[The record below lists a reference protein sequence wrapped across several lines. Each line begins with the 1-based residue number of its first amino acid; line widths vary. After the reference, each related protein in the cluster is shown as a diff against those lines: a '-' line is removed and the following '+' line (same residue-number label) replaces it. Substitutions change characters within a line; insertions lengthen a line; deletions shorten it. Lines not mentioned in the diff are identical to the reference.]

1 MKKFLSLVLALVMT
15 MSLVTV
21 SAGAKDFTDN
31 SKINYKEA
39 VDVMSAVKVIDGY
52 AEGDFRPSATLTRGA
67 AAKIICNLILGP
79 TTASALVADAAPY
92 KDVPTN
98 HTFAGYIAYCQ
109 KEKIISGYADGT
121 FRPAA
126 SLTGY
131 AFMKML
137 LGALGYDAEVEQY
150 TGANWS
156 INVAKRAM
164 NIGLKD
170 GLIGDFN
177 GVKAVTREE
186 ACLYAFNTLQ
196 ATMVEYSAKT
206 SVSTNGTTVVIAG
219 SEAKDVVN
227 TGKTDSNIDK
237 DGKMQFAEKYFEDL
251 KLDKTS
257 DDFGRPANK
266 WNVKKEEVGTYANT
280 PDATFTKKVTK
291 ADVYNAIGKTV
302 YDDLKDGDATL
313 TTYFDGDGTKVK
325 AADVDSTWA
334 NKNDTGKVNSTGNG
348 DLTEIYVDDDNNVTI
363 VTIRTYVFQAA
374 TDYDAKKESVN
385 LTQDGSKA
393 DNLTNAAKTIVL
405 NDRTVEAEDY
415 AVVKD
420 LKADD
425 YVLVTAVKNG
435 SGYDVKSV
443 EKAEVKAVE
452 VSGYK
457 LNDSVDAASTT
468 YKYNA
473 NADSIKGTS
482 YNVGKQATL
491 VLDKY
496 GYIIAVEES
505 VVLSDYVYIEKFG
518 STSSLN
524 AKALANA
531 IFADGTDAEITVKEV
546 LGVKNKTTIANY
558 GTSMAGWYTYS
569 KNTANEYTLYRIESK
584 YDQKA
589 DSFSGITEV
598 SVNGKVNPI
607 MGTKLN
613 GVLANDDTVI
623 LVSDKDDD
631 ITVYTGVKNFP
642 GVKLTSASSK
652 ATVSAVVKTSN
663 GYASLVYIDVDGS
676 ATITGDKN
684 SNLVY
689 VVEYD
694 GKYVTKDNETFYKY
708 TVLDGEDEV
717 KIEADNQIQN
727 ITGSVYGVANYLT
740 KSGDRY
746 TDFQLVKQDK
756 DVVVYGTGT
765 KASDPIKQSA
775 GTLVLAAGNNSTG
788 KFVVASDAKITLVTT
803 KGAAVLNK
811 DADAD
816 YEVSA
821 NMTAKELVDALA
833 TADTY
838 TYTYAGKTTDSD
850 NEVLKELYVTVTA
863 ATTSNSGNGSNSAKG
878 EGSAT
883 INYTVA
889 SNGTLR
895 YTINYTAPEY
905 AADGAHATVKV
916 DVLANGKYFDT
927 LTIAKDL
934 KNGEFT
940 YTGKDSGY
948 PDDEELTFEIF
959 SEEFDE
965 VVVNYVDAAGKAL
978 TVGGDKTAKFGSLK
992 VDLTSNDGTFKVT
1005 KVDGASVSES
1015 LPTADITAGTGTSL
1029 TVTAIDGTKAV
1040 TVTID
1045 TTGLTTKTYTVA
1057 TISSAKALSALY
1069 KTGTTTLY
1077 TGDGA
1082 AITVTV
1088 AASKDSGIKSGEKV
1102 GIEVTASAVAKTS
1115 DPMKVTLNI
1124 GGTEFVLNCVNNAT
1138 AVKASS
1144 TITVTGD
1151 VAEPT
1156 VTKVEKLA
1164 TPTVTSITAVDALD
1178 NGYLDKATGAVDS
1191 IVVTFSEKVKAAP
1204 AISGTTLAFEA
1215 GVLAADGM
1223 SATYA
1228 VTTGL
1233 ANATATDTVT
1243 IAAEAIEAS
1252 SGCFNPTAVSYS
1264 VKGLTFTAQ

>member
-21 SAGAKDFTDN
+21 SAGAKDFTD
-31 SKINYKEA
+31 STKIQYKEA

-443 EKAEVKAVE
+443 EKAEVKTVE

-569 KNTANEYTLYRIESK
+569 KNTANEYTLYAIESK
-584 YDQKA
+584 YNQKA
-589 DSFSGITEV
+589 DSFSGKDTVV
-598 SVNGKVNPI
+598 SENGKVNPI
-607 MGTKLN
+607 KGTLN

-756 DVVVYGTGT
+756 DVVVYGTGS
-765 KASDPIKQSA
+765 SDIKQSA
-775 GTLVLAAGNNSTG
+775 GTLVLGAD

-833 TADTY
+833 TANTY

-863 ATTSNSGNGSNSAKG
+863 ATASNGNNNQNTNTEAGT
-878 EGSAT
+878 AT
-883 INYTVA
+883 VDYTVA

-895 YTINYTAPEY
+895 YKLNYTAPSY
-905 AADGAHATVKV
+905 VADNATVKFDL
-916 DVLANGKYFDT
+916 DVYASGKFYDTISYQNGKK
-927 LTIAKDL
+927 LSA
-934 KNGEFT
+934 GEFT
-940 YTGKDSGY
+940 VTDRAFGY
-948 PDDEELTFEIF
+948 PDDEELTFEMSNISF
-959 SEEFDE
+959 SAVKVEYKGTGAKVTGQD
-965 VVVNYVDAAGKAL
+965 KTL
-978 TVGGDKTAKFGSLK
+978 TVGTDTLDFTLDTTA
-992 VDLTSNDGTFKVT
+992 TSGTVNY
-1005 KVDGASVSES
+1005 
-1015 LPTADITAGTGTSL
+1015 
-1029 TVTAIDGTKAV
+1029 TVTQGKNTLKTGSIDLATSKAV
-1040 TVTID
+1040 YASGLTITDDAAVVVTIEGMD
-1045 TTGLTTKTYTVA
+1045 KLAEMY
-1057 TISSAKALSALY
+1057 
-1069 KTGTTTLY
+1069 
-1077 TGDGA
+1077 
-1082 AITVTV
+1082 
-1088 AASKDSGIKSGEKV
+1088 
-1102 GIEVTASAVAKTS
+1102 
-1115 DPMKVTLNI
+1115 KVTLPTVTGYTFSTI
-1124 GGTEFVLNCVNNAT
+1124 PAAAATTGVAAGTEVYVYVTADSAPAAYGVEVAVAGYDTVVLTDTTKAQVAKITMSKDVTLTAT
-1138 AVKASS
+1138 ATAIAALAQDGTATASTDGK
-1144 TITVTGD
+1144 TITVKFNRDIADGATFTTDGDAVITGVTVSGKTATITLNNALATGKKITIGTVKDAVYAANTASGD
-1151 VAEPT
+1151 VY
-1156 VTKVEKLA
+1156 
-1164 TPTVTSITAVDALD
+1164 TA
-1178 NGYLDKATGAVDS
+1178 
-1191 IVVTFSEKVKAAP
+1191 
-1204 AISGTTLAFEA
+1204 
-1215 GVLAADGM
+1215 
-1223 SATYA
+1223 
-1228 VTTGL
+1228 
-1233 ANATATDTVT
+1233 
-1243 IAAEAIEAS
+1243 
-1252 SGCFNPTAVSYS
+1252 
-1264 VKGLTFTAQ
+1264 

>member
-39 VDVMSAVKVIDGY
+39 VDVMSAAKVIDGY

-109 KEKIISGYADGT
+109 KEGIISGYADGT
-121 FRPAA
+121 FKPAN

-334 NKNDTGKVNSTGNG
+334 NKNDTGKVNTTGNG

-443 EKAEVKAVE
+443 EKAEVKTVE

-569 KNTANEYTLYRIESK
+569 KNTANEYTLYAIESK
-584 YDQKA
+584 YNQKA
-589 DSFSGITEV
+589 DSFSGKDTVV
-598 SVNGKVNPI
+598 SENGKVNPI
-607 MGTKLN
+607 KGTLN

-756 DVVVYGTGT
+756 DVVVYGTGS
-765 KASDPIKQSA
+765 SDIKQSA
-775 GTLVLAAGNNSTG
+775 GTLALGAD

-811 DADAD
+811 DADAA

-863 ATTSNSGNGSNSAKG
+863 ATASNGNNNQNTNTEAGT
-878 EGSAT
+878 AT
-883 INYTVA
+883 VDYTVA

-895 YTINYTAPEY
+895 YKLNYTAPSY
-905 AADGAHATVKV
+905 VADNATVKFDL
-916 DVLANGKYFDT
+916 DVYASGKFYDTISYQNGKK
-927 LTIAKDL
+927 LSA
-934 KNGEFT
+934 GEFT
-940 YTGKDSGY
+940 VTDRAFGY
-948 PDDEELTFEIF
+948 PDDEELTFEMSNISF
-959 SEEFDE
+959 SAVKVEYKGTGAKVTGQD
-965 VVVNYVDAAGKAL
+965 KTL
-978 TVGGDKTAKFGSLK
+978 TVGTDTLDFTLDTTATSGTVNYTVTQGKNTLKTGSINLSSNSK
-992 VDLTSNDGTFKVT
+992 TVSNSLTITDDAAVVVTITGMDALTEQYKVT
-1005 KVDGASVSES
+1005 V
-1015 LPTADITAGTGTSL
+1015 
-1029 TVTAIDGTKAV
+1029 
-1040 TVTID
+1040 
-1045 TTGLTTKTYTVA
+1045 
-1057 TISSAKALSALY
+1057 
-1069 KTGTTTLY
+1069 
-1077 TGDGA
+1077 
-1082 AITVTV
+1082 
-1088 AASKDSGIKSGEKV
+1088 
-1102 GIEVTASAVAKTS
+1102 
-1115 DPMKVTLNI
+1115 
-1124 GGTEFVLNCVNNAT
+1124 
-1138 AVKASS
+1138 
-1144 TITVTGD
+1144 
-1151 VAEPT
+1151 PT
-1156 VTKVEKLA
+1156 VTDFTFTTV
-1164 TPTVTSITAVDALD
+1164 PTAASNTGVAKGTEVYVYVNASTAVDAGVYGKEIAVA
-1178 NGYLDKATGAVDS
+1178 GYNTVLLTNADSTTEKKEVAKITVDKD
-1191 IVVTFSEKVKAAP
+1191 VTL
-1204 AISGTTLAFEA
+1204 T
-1215 GVLAADGM
+1215 
-1223 SATYA
+1223 
-1228 VTTGL
+1228 
-1233 ANATATDTVT
+1233 ATATEIAKLAQDGAASASTDGKTITVKFNRDIADGATFTTDGDAVITGVTVSGKTAT
-1243 IAAEAIEAS
+1243 ITLNNALAS
-1252 SGCFNPTAVSYS
+1252 GKKITITS
-1264 VKGLTFTAQ
+1264 VKDAVYAANELTTGDAYTA

>member
-109 KEKIISGYADGT
+109 KEGIISGYADGT

-443 EKAEVKAVE
+443 EKAEVKTVE

-569 KNTANEYTLYRIESK
+569 KNTANEYTLYAIESK
-584 YDQKA
+584 YNQKA
-589 DSFSGITEV
+589 DSFSGKDTVV
-598 SVNGKVNPI
+598 SENGKVNPI
-607 MGTKLN
+607 KGTLN

-756 DVVVYGTGT
+756 DVVVYGTGS
-765 KASDPIKQSA
+765 SDIKQSA
-775 GTLVLAAGNNSTG
+775 GTLVLGAD

-811 DADAD
+811 DADAA

-833 TADTY
+833 TANTY

-863 ATTSNSGNGSNSAKG
+863 ATASNGNNNQNTNTEAGT
-878 EGSAT
+878 AT
-883 INYTVA
+883 VDYTVA

-895 YTINYTAPEY
+895 YKLNYTAPSY
-905 AADGAHATVKV
+905 VADNATVKFDL
-916 DVLANGKYFDT
+916 DVYASGKFYDTISYQNGKK
-927 LTIAKDL
+927 LSA
-934 KNGEFT
+934 GEFT
-940 YTGKDSGY
+940 VTDRAFGY
-948 PDDEELTFEIF
+948 PDDEELTFEMSNISF
-959 SEEFDE
+959 SAVKVEYKGTGAKVTGQD
-965 VVVNYVDAAGKAL
+965 KTL
-978 TVGGDKTAKFGSLK
+978 TVGTDTLDFTLDTTA
-992 VDLTSNDGTFKVT
+992 TSGTVNY
-1005 KVDGASVSES
+1005 
-1015 LPTADITAGTGTSL
+1015 
-1029 TVTAIDGTKAV
+1029 TVTQGKNTLKTGSIDLATSKV
-1040 TVTID
+1040 VSV
-1045 TTGLTTKTYTVA
+1045 TGLTITDDAAVVVTITGMDALTEMYKVTLPTVTGYTFSTIPAAAATTGVAVGTEVYVYVTADSAPAAYGVEVAVAGYDTVVLTDTTKTQVA
-1057 TISSAKALSALY
+1057 KITMSKDVTLTATATAIAALAQ
-1069 KTGTTTLY
+1069 
-1077 TGDGA
+1077 DGA
-1082 AITVTV
+1082 A
-1088 AASKDSGIKSGEKV
+1088 
-1102 GIEVTASAVAKTS
+1102 TASTDGK
-1115 DPMKVTLNI
+1115 
-1124 GGTEFVLNCVNNAT
+1124 
-1138 AVKASS
+1138 
-1144 TITVTGD
+1144 TITVKFNRDIADGATFTTDGDAVITGVTVSGKTATITLNNALATGKKITIGTVKDAVYAANTASGD
-1151 VAEPT
+1151 VY
-1156 VTKVEKLA
+1156 
-1164 TPTVTSITAVDALD
+1164 TA
-1178 NGYLDKATGAVDS
+1178 
-1191 IVVTFSEKVKAAP
+1191 
-1204 AISGTTLAFEA
+1204 
-1215 GVLAADGM
+1215 
-1223 SATYA
+1223 
-1228 VTTGL
+1228 
-1233 ANATATDTVT
+1233 
-1243 IAAEAIEAS
+1243 
-1252 SGCFNPTAVSYS
+1252 
-1264 VKGLTFTAQ
+1264 

>member
-1 MKKFLSLVLALVMT
+1 MCIR
-15 MSLVTV
+15 
-21 SAGAKDFTDN
+21 D
-31 SKINYKEA
+31 
-39 VDVMSAVKVIDGY
+39 
-52 AEGDFRPSATLTRGA
+52 R
-67 AAKIICNLILGP
+67 
-79 TTASALVADAAPY
+79 
-92 KDVPTN
+92 
-98 HTFAGYIAYCQ
+98 
-109 KEKIISGYADGT
+109 
-121 FRPAA
+121 
-126 SLTGY
+126 
-131 AFMKML
+131 
-137 LGALGYDAEVEQY
+137 
-150 TGANWS
+150 
-156 INVAKRAM
+156 
-164 NIGLKD
+164 
-170 GLIGDFN
+170 
-177 GVKAVTREE
+177 
-186 ACLYAFNTLQ
+186 
-196 ATMVEYSAKT
+196 
-206 SVSTNGTTVVIAG
+206 
-219 SEAKDVVN
+219 
-227 TGKTDSNIDK
+227 
-237 DGKMQFAEKYFEDL
+237 
-251 KLDKTS
+251 DKTS

-313 TTYFDGDGTKVK
+313 TTYFDGFETKVK

-443 EKAEVKAVE
+443 EKAEVKTVE

-531 IFADGTDAEITVKEV
+531 IFADGTDDEITVKEV

-569 KNTANEYTLYRIESK
+569 KNTANEYTLYAIESK
-584 YDQKA
+584 YNQKA
-589 DSFSGITEV
+589 DSFSGKDTVV
-598 SVNGKVNPI
+598 SENGKVNPI
-607 MGTKLN
+607 KGTLN

-756 DVVVYGTGT
+756 DVVVYGTGS
-765 KASDPIKQSA
+765 SDIKQSA
-775 GTLVLAAGNNSTG
+775 GTLVLGAD

-863 ATTSNSGNGSNSAKG
+863 ATASNGNNNQNTNTEAGT
-878 EGSAT
+878 AT
-883 INYTVA
+883 VDYTVA

-895 YTINYTAPEY
+895 YKLNYTAPSY
-905 AADGAHATVKV
+905 VADNATVKFDL
-916 DVLANGKYFDT
+916 DVYASGKFYDTISYQNGKK
-927 LTIAKDL
+927 LSA
-934 KNGEFT
+934 GEFT
-940 YTGKDSGY
+940 VTDRAFGY
-948 PDDEELTFEIF
+948 PDDEELTFEMSNISF
-959 SEEFDE
+959 SAVKVEYKGTGAKVTGQD
-965 VVVNYVDAAGKAL
+965 KTL
-978 TVGGDKTAKFGSLK
+978 TVGTDTLDFTLDTTATSGTVNYTVTQGKNTLKTGSINLATSK
-992 VDLTSNDGTFKVT
+992 VVSASDLTITDDAAVVVTITGMDALTEMYKVT
-1005 KVDGASVSES
+1005 
-1015 LPTADITAGTGTSL
+1015 LPTVTGYTFSTIPAAAATTGVAVGTEVYVY
-1029 TVTAIDGTKAV
+1029 VTADSAPAAYGVEVAV
-1040 TVTID
+1040 AGYDTVVLTD
-1045 TTGLTTKTYTVA
+1045 TTKTQVA
-1057 TISSAKALSALY
+1057 KITMSKDVTLTATATAIAALAQ
-1069 KTGTTTLY
+1069 
-1077 TGDGA
+1077 DGA
-1082 AITVTV
+1082 A
-1088 AASKDSGIKSGEKV
+1088 
-1102 GIEVTASAVAKTS
+1102 TASTDGK
-1115 DPMKVTLNI
+1115 
-1124 GGTEFVLNCVNNAT
+1124 
-1138 AVKASS
+1138 
-1144 TITVTGD
+1144 TITVKFNRDIADGATFTTDGDAVITDVTVSGKTATITLNNALATGKKITIGTVKDAVYAANTASGD
-1151 VAEPT
+1151 VY
-1156 VTKVEKLA
+1156 
-1164 TPTVTSITAVDALD
+1164 TA
-1178 NGYLDKATGAVDS
+1178 
-1191 IVVTFSEKVKAAP
+1191 
-1204 AISGTTLAFEA
+1204 
-1215 GVLAADGM
+1215 
-1223 SATYA
+1223 
-1228 VTTGL
+1228 
-1233 ANATATDTVT
+1233 
-1243 IAAEAIEAS
+1243 
-1252 SGCFNPTAVSYS
+1252 
-1264 VKGLTFTAQ
+1264 

>member
-443 EKAEVKAVE
+443 EKAEVKTVE

-569 KNTANEYTLYRIESK
+569 KNTANEYTLYAIESK
-584 YDQKA
+584 YNQKA
-589 DSFSGITEV
+589 DSFSGKDTVV
-598 SVNGKVNPI
+598 SENGKVNPI
-607 MGTKLN
+607 KGTLN

-756 DVVVYGTGT
+756 DVVVYGTGS
-765 KASDPIKQSA
+765 SDIKQSA
-775 GTLVLAAGNNSTG
+775 GTLVLGAD

-811 DADAD
+811 DADAA

-833 TADTY
+833 TANTY

-863 ATTSNSGNGSNSAKG
+863 ATASNGNNNQNTNTEAGT
-878 EGSAT
+878 AT
-883 INYTVA
+883 VDYTVA

-895 YTINYTAPEY
+895 YKLNYTAPSY
-905 AADGAHATVKV
+905 VADNATVKFDL
-916 DVLANGKYFDT
+916 DVYASGKFYDTISYQNGKK
-927 LTIAKDL
+927 LSA
-934 KNGEFT
+934 GEFT
-940 YTGKDSGY
+940 VTDRAFGY
-948 PDDEELTFEIF
+948 PDDEELTFEMSNISF
-959 SEEFDE
+959 SAVKVEYKGTGAKVTGQD
-965 VVVNYVDAAGKAL
+965 KTL
-978 TVGGDKTAKFGSLK
+978 TVGTDTLDFTLDTTATSGTVNYTVTQGKNTLKSGSINLSSDSKT
-992 VDLTSNDGTFKVT
+992 
-1005 KVDGASVSES
+1005 VSES
-1015 LPTADITAGTGTSL
+1015 LTITDDAAVVVTITGMDTLTELYKVTLPTVTGYTFSTIPAAAASTGVAVGTEVYVYVTADSAPAAYGVEVAVAGYDTVVL
-1029 TVTAIDGTKAV
+1029 TD
-1040 TVTID
+1040 
-1045 TTGLTTKTYTVA
+1045 TTKTQVA
-1057 TISSAKALSALY
+1057 K
-1069 KTGTTTLY
+1069 
-1077 TGDGA
+1077 
-1082 AITVTV
+1082 ITM
-1088 AASKDSGIKSGEKV
+1088 SKDVTLTATATAIAALAQDGTA
-1102 GIEVTASAVAKTS
+1102 TASTDGK
-1115 DPMKVTLNI
+1115 
-1124 GGTEFVLNCVNNAT
+1124 
-1138 AVKASS
+1138 
-1144 TITVTGD
+1144 TITVKFNRDIADGATFTTDGDAVITGVTVSGKTATITLNNALATGKKITIGTVKDAVYAANTASGD
-1151 VAEPT
+1151 VY
-1156 VTKVEKLA
+1156 
-1164 TPTVTSITAVDALD
+1164 TA
-1178 NGYLDKATGAVDS
+1178 
-1191 IVVTFSEKVKAAP
+1191 
-1204 AISGTTLAFEA
+1204 
-1215 GVLAADGM
+1215 
-1223 SATYA
+1223 
-1228 VTTGL
+1228 
-1233 ANATATDTVT
+1233 
-1243 IAAEAIEAS
+1243 
-1252 SGCFNPTAVSYS
+1252 
-1264 VKGLTFTAQ
+1264 

>member
-21 SAGAKDFTDN
+21 SAGAKDFTDS
-31 SKINYKEA
+31 SKITYSEA

-52 AEGDFRPSATLTRGA
+52 AEGDFRPTATLTRGA

-443 EKAEVKAVE
+443 EKAEVKTVE

-569 KNTANEYTLYRIESK
+569 KNTANEYTLYAIESK
-584 YDQKA
+584 YNQKA
-589 DSFSGITEV
+589 DSFSGKDTVV
-598 SVNGKVNPI
+598 SENGKVNPI
-607 MGTKLN
+607 KGTLN

-756 DVVVYGTGT
+756 DVVVYGTGS
-765 KASDPIKQSA
+765 SDIKQSA
-775 GTLVLAAGNNSTG
+775 GTLVLGAD

-811 DADAD
+811 DADAA

-833 TADTY
+833 TANTY

-863 ATTSNSGNGSNSAKG
+863 ATASNGNNNQNTNTEAGT
-878 EGSAT
+878 AT
-883 INYTVA
+883 VDYTVA

-895 YTINYTAPEY
+895 YKLNYTAPSY
-905 AADGAHATVKV
+905 VADNATVKFDL
-916 DVLANGKYFDT
+916 DVYASGKFYDTISYQNGKK
-927 LTIAKDL
+927 LSA
-934 KNGEFT
+934 GEFT
-940 YTGKDSGY
+940 VTDRAFGY
-948 PDDEELTFEIF
+948 PDDEKLTFEMSNISF
-959 SEEFDE
+959 SAVKVEYKGTGAKVTGQD
-965 VVVNYVDAAGKAL
+965 KTL
-978 TVGGDKTAKFGSLK
+978 TVGTDTLDFTLDTTA
-992 VDLTSNDGTFKVT
+992 TSGTVNY
-1005 KVDGASVSES
+1005 
-1015 LPTADITAGTGTSL
+1015 
-1029 TVTAIDGTKAV
+1029 TVTQGKNTLKTGPIDLATSKV
-1040 TVTID
+1040 VSV
-1045 TTGLTTKTYTVA
+1045 TGLTITDDAAVVVTITGMDALTEMYKVTLPTVTGYTFSTIPAAAATTGVA
-1057 TISSAKALSALY
+1057 VGTEVYVYVTADSAPAAYGVEVAVAGYDTVVLTNTNKAQVAKITMSKDVTLTATATAIAALAQ
-1069 KTGTTTLY
+1069 
-1077 TGDGA
+1077 DGA
-1082 AITVTV
+1082 A
-1088 AASKDSGIKSGEKV
+1088 
-1102 GIEVTASAVAKTS
+1102 TASTDGK
-1115 DPMKVTLNI
+1115 
-1124 GGTEFVLNCVNNAT
+1124 
-1138 AVKASS
+1138 
-1144 TITVTGD
+1144 TITVKFNRDIADGATFTTDGDAVITGVTVSGKTATITLNNALATGKKITIGTVKDAVYAANTASGD
-1151 VAEPT
+1151 VY
-1156 VTKVEKLA
+1156 
-1164 TPTVTSITAVDALD
+1164 TA
-1178 NGYLDKATGAVDS
+1178 
-1191 IVVTFSEKVKAAP
+1191 
-1204 AISGTTLAFEA
+1204 
-1215 GVLAADGM
+1215 
-1223 SATYA
+1223 
-1228 VTTGL
+1228 
-1233 ANATATDTVT
+1233 
-1243 IAAEAIEAS
+1243 
-1252 SGCFNPTAVSYS
+1252 
-1264 VKGLTFTAQ
+1264 

>member
-21 SAGAKDFTDN
+21 SAGAKDFTDG

-443 EKAEVKAVE
+443 EKAEVKTVE

-569 KNTANEYTLYRIESK
+569 KNTANEYTLYAIESK
-584 YDQKA
+584 YNQKA
-589 DSFSGITEV
+589 DSFSGKDTVV
-598 SVNGKVNPI
+598 SENGKVNPI
-607 MGTKLN
+607 KGTLN

-756 DVVVYGTGT
+756 DVVVYGTGS
-765 KASDPIKQSA
+765 SDIKQSA
-775 GTLVLAAGNNSTG
+775 GTLVLGAD

-811 DADAD
+811 DADAA

-833 TADTY
+833 TANTY

-863 ATTSNSGNGSNSAKG
+863 ATASNGNNNQNTNTEAGT
-878 EGSAT
+878 AT
-883 INYTVA
+883 VDYTVA

-895 YTINYTAPEY
+895 YKLNYTAPSY
-905 AADGAHATVKV
+905 VADNATVKFDL
-916 DVLANGKYFDT
+916 DVYASGKFYDTISYQNGKK
-927 LTIAKDL
+927 LSA
-934 KNGEFT
+934 GEFT
-940 YTGKDSGY
+940 VTDRAFGY
-948 PDDEELTFEIF
+948 PDDEELTFEMSNISF
-959 SEEFDE
+959 SAVKVEYKGTGAKVTGQD
-965 VVVNYVDAAGKAL
+965 KTL
-978 TVGGDKTAKFGSLK
+978 TVGTDTLDFTLDTTA
-992 VDLTSNDGTFKVT
+992 TSGTVNY
-1005 KVDGASVSES
+1005 
-1015 LPTADITAGTGTSL
+1015 
-1029 TVTAIDGTKAV
+1029 TVTQGKNTLKTGSIDLATSKV
-1040 TVTID
+1040 VSV
-1045 TTGLTTKTYTVA
+1045 TGLTITDDAAVVVTITGMDALTEMYKVTLPTVTGYTFSTIPAAAATTGVA
-1057 TISSAKALSALY
+1057 VGTEVYVYVNADPAVDTSVYGKEIAVAGYDTVLLTNAD
-1069 KTGTTTLY
+1069 GTTKKQVAKITMSDNVTL
-1077 TGDGA
+1077 TATATEIAKLAQDGA
-1082 AITVTV
+1082 A
-1088 AASKDSGIKSGEKV
+1088 
-1102 GIEVTASAVAKTS
+1102 TASTDGK
-1115 DPMKVTLNI
+1115 
-1124 GGTEFVLNCVNNAT
+1124 
-1138 AVKASS
+1138 
-1144 TITVTGD
+1144 TITVKFNRDIADGATFTTDGDAVITGVTVSGKTATITLNNALSSGKKITIGTVKDAVYAANTASGD
-1151 VAEPT
+1151 VY
-1156 VTKVEKLA
+1156 
-1164 TPTVTSITAVDALD
+1164 TA
-1178 NGYLDKATGAVDS
+1178 
-1191 IVVTFSEKVKAAP
+1191 
-1204 AISGTTLAFEA
+1204 
-1215 GVLAADGM
+1215 
-1223 SATYA
+1223 
-1228 VTTGL
+1228 
-1233 ANATATDTVT
+1233 
-1243 IAAEAIEAS
+1243 
-1252 SGCFNPTAVSYS
+1252 
-1264 VKGLTFTAQ
+1264 

>member
-39 VDVMSAVKVIDGY
+39 VDVMSAAKVIDGY

-109 KEKIISGYADGT
+109 KEGIISGYADGT
-121 FRPAA
+121 FRPANT
-126 SLTGY
+126 LTGY

-443 EKAEVKAVE
+443 EKAEVKTVE

-569 KNTANEYTLYRIESK
+569 KNTANEYTLYAIESK
-584 YDQKA
+584 YNQKA
-589 DSFSGITEV
+589 DSFSGKDTVV
-598 SVNGKVNPI
+598 SENGKVNPI
-607 MGTKLN
+607 KGTLN

-756 DVVVYGTGT
+756 DVVVYGTGS
-765 KASDPIKQSA
+765 SDIKQSA
-775 GTLVLAAGNNSTG
+775 GTLVLGAD

-811 DADAD
+811 DADAA

-833 TADTY
+833 TANTY

-863 ATTSNSGNGSNSAKG
+863 ATASNGNNNQNTNTEAGT
-878 EGSAT
+878 AT
-883 INYTVA
+883 VDYTVA

-895 YTINYTAPEY
+895 YKLNYTAPSY
-905 AADGAHATVKV
+905 VADNATVKFDL
-916 DVLANGKYFDT
+916 DVYASGKFYDTISYQNGKK
-927 LTIAKDL
+927 LSA
-934 KNGEFT
+934 GEFT
-940 YTGKDSGY
+940 VTDRAFGY
-948 PDDEELTFEIF
+948 PDDEELTFEMSNISF
-959 SEEFDE
+959 SAVKVEYKGTGAKVTGQD
-965 VVVNYVDAAGKAL
+965 KTL
-978 TVGGDKTAKFGSLK
+978 TVGTDTLDFTLDTTATSGTVNYTVTQGKNTLKSGSINLSSDSKT
-992 VDLTSNDGTFKVT
+992 
-1005 KVDGASVSES
+1005 VSES
-1015 LPTADITAGTGTSL
+1015 LTITDDAAVVVTITGMDTLTELYKVTLPTVTGYTFSTIPAAAASTGVAVGTEVYVYVTADSAPAAYGVEVAVAGYDTVVL
-1029 TVTAIDGTKAV
+1029 TD
-1040 TVTID
+1040 
-1045 TTGLTTKTYTVA
+1045 TTKTQVA
-1057 TISSAKALSALY
+1057 K
-1069 KTGTTTLY
+1069 
-1077 TGDGA
+1077 
-1082 AITVTV
+1082 ITM
-1088 AASKDSGIKSGEKV
+1088 SKDVTLTATATAIAALAQDGTA
-1102 GIEVTASAVAKTS
+1102 TASTDGK
-1115 DPMKVTLNI
+1115 
-1124 GGTEFVLNCVNNAT
+1124 
-1138 AVKASS
+1138 
-1144 TITVTGD
+1144 TITVKFNRDIADGATFTTDGDAVITGVTVSGKTATITLNNALATGKKITIGTVKDAVYAANTASGD
-1151 VAEPT
+1151 VY
-1156 VTKVEKLA
+1156 
-1164 TPTVTSITAVDALD
+1164 TA
-1178 NGYLDKATGAVDS
+1178 
-1191 IVVTFSEKVKAAP
+1191 
-1204 AISGTTLAFEA
+1204 
-1215 GVLAADGM
+1215 
-1223 SATYA
+1223 
-1228 VTTGL
+1228 
-1233 ANATATDTVT
+1233 
-1243 IAAEAIEAS
+1243 
-1252 SGCFNPTAVSYS
+1252 
-1264 VKGLTFTAQ
+1264 

>member
-21 SAGAKDFTDN
+21 SAGAKDFTD
-31 SKINYKEA
+31 STKIQYNEA

-443 EKAEVKAVE
+443 EKAEVKTVE

-569 KNTANEYTLYRIESK
+569 KNTANEYTLYAIESK
-584 YDQKA
+584 YNQKA
-589 DSFSGITEV
+589 DSFSGKDTVV
-598 SVNGKVNPI
+598 SENGKVNPI
-607 MGTKLN
+607 KGTLN

-756 DVVVYGTGT
+756 DVVVYGTGS
-765 KASDPIKQSA
+765 SDIKQSA
-775 GTLVLAAGNNSTG
+775 GTLVLGAD

-811 DADAD
+811 DADAA

-833 TADTY
+833 TANTY

-863 ATTSNSGNGSNSAKG
+863 ATASNGNNNQNTNTEAGT
-878 EGSAT
+878 AT
-883 INYTVA
+883 VDYTVA

-895 YTINYTAPEY
+895 YKLNYTAPSY
-905 AADGAHATVKV
+905 VADNATVKFDL
-916 DVLANGKYFDT
+916 DVYASGKFYDTISYQNGKK
-927 LTIAKDL
+927 LSA
-934 KNGEFT
+934 GEFT
-940 YTGKDSGY
+940 VTDRAFGY
-948 PDDEELTFEIF
+948 PDDEELTFEMSNISF
-959 SEEFDE
+959 SAVKVEYKGTGAKVTGQD
-965 VVVNYVDAAGKAL
+965 KTL
-978 TVGGDKTAKFGSLK
+978 TVGTDTLDFTLDTTATSGTVKYTVTQGKNTLKTDSIDLSSNSKTVSNSLTITDDAAVVVTIEGMDK
-992 VDLTSNDGTFKVT
+992 LTELYNVT
-1005 KVDGASVSES
+1005 
-1015 LPTADITAGTGTSL
+1015 LPTVTGYTFSTIPAAAATTGVAVGTEVYVY
-1029 TVTAIDGTKAV
+1029 VTADSAPATYGVEVAV
-1040 TVTID
+1040 AGYDTVVLTD
-1045 TTGLTTKTYTVA
+1045 TTKTQVA
-1057 TISSAKALSALY
+1057 K
-1069 KTGTTTLY
+1069 
-1077 TGDGA
+1077 
-1082 AITVTV
+1082 ITM
-1088 AASKDSGIKSGEKV
+1088 SKDVTLTATATAIAALAQDGTA
-1102 GIEVTASAVAKTS
+1102 TASTDGK
-1115 DPMKVTLNI
+1115 
-1124 GGTEFVLNCVNNAT
+1124 
-1138 AVKASS
+1138 
-1144 TITVTGD
+1144 TITVKFNRDIADGATFTTDGDAVITGVTVSGKTATITLNNALATGKKITIGTVKDAVYAANTASGD
-1151 VAEPT
+1151 VY
-1156 VTKVEKLA
+1156 
-1164 TPTVTSITAVDALD
+1164 TA
-1178 NGYLDKATGAVDS
+1178 
-1191 IVVTFSEKVKAAP
+1191 
-1204 AISGTTLAFEA
+1204 
-1215 GVLAADGM
+1215 
-1223 SATYA
+1223 
-1228 VTTGL
+1228 
-1233 ANATATDTVT
+1233 
-1243 IAAEAIEAS
+1243 
-1252 SGCFNPTAVSYS
+1252 
-1264 VKGLTFTAQ
+1264 

>member
-21 SAGAKDFTDN
+21 SAGAKDFTDD
-31 SKINYKEA
+31 SSITYKEA
-39 VDVMSAVKVIDGY
+39 VDVMSAAKVIDGY

-109 KEKIISGYADGT
+109 KEGIISGYADGT
-121 FRPAA
+121 FRPANT
-126 SLTGY
+126 LTGY

-313 TTYFDGDGTKVK
+313 TTYFDGFETKVK

-443 EKAEVKAVE
+443 EKAEVKTVE

-569 KNTANEYTLYRIESK
+569 KNTANEYTLYAIESK
-584 YDQKA
+584 YNQKA

-607 MGTKLN
+607 KGALS

-833 TADTY
+833 AADTY

-863 ATTSNSGNGSNSAKG
+863 ATASNGNNNQNTNTEAGT
-878 EGSAT
+878 AT
-883 INYTVA
+883 VDYTVA

-895 YTINYTAPEY
+895 YKLNYTAPSY
-905 AADGAHATVKV
+905 VADNATVKFDL
-916 DVLANGKYFDT
+916 DVYASGKFYDTISYQNGKK
-927 LTIAKDL
+927 LSA
-934 KNGEFT
+934 GEFT
-940 YTGKDSGY
+940 VTDRAFGY
-948 PDDEELTFEIF
+948 PDDEELTFEMSNISF
-959 SEEFDE
+959 SAVKVEYKGTGAKVTGQD
-965 VVVNYVDAAGKAL
+965 KTL
-978 TVGGDKTAKFGSLK
+978 TVGTDTLDFTLDTTA
-992 VDLTSNDGTFKVT
+992 TSGTVNY
-1005 KVDGASVSES
+1005 
-1015 LPTADITAGTGTSL
+1015 
-1029 TVTAIDGTKAV
+1029 TVTQGKNTLKTGSIDLATSKV
-1040 TVTID
+1040 VSV
-1045 TTGLTTKTYTVA
+1045 TGLTITDDAAVVVTITGMDALTEMYKVTLPTVTGYTFSTIPAAAASTGVAVGTEVYVYVTADSAPAAYGVEVAVAGYDTVVLTDTTKTQVA
-1057 TISSAKALSALY
+1057 KITMSKDVTLTATATAIAALAQ
-1069 KTGTTTLY
+1069 
-1077 TGDGA
+1077 DGA
-1082 AITVTV
+1082 A
-1088 AASKDSGIKSGEKV
+1088 
-1102 GIEVTASAVAKTS
+1102 TASTDGK
-1115 DPMKVTLNI
+1115 
-1124 GGTEFVLNCVNNAT
+1124 
-1138 AVKASS
+1138 
-1144 TITVTGD
+1144 TITVKFNRDIADGATFTTDGDAVITGVTVSGKTATITLNNALATGKKITIGTVKDAVYAANTASGD
-1151 VAEPT
+1151 VY
-1156 VTKVEKLA
+1156 
-1164 TPTVTSITAVDALD
+1164 TA
-1178 NGYLDKATGAVDS
+1178 
-1191 IVVTFSEKVKAAP
+1191 
-1204 AISGTTLAFEA
+1204 
-1215 GVLAADGM
+1215 
-1223 SATYA
+1223 
-1228 VTTGL
+1228 
-1233 ANATATDTVT
+1233 
-1243 IAAEAIEAS
+1243 
-1252 SGCFNPTAVSYS
+1252 
-1264 VKGLTFTAQ
+1264 

>member
-121 FRPAA
+121 FRPANT
-126 SLTGY
+126 LTGY

-348 DLTEIYVDDDNNVTI
+348 DLTEIYVDDDNNNVTI

-425 YVLVTAVKNG
+425 YILVTAVKNG

-443 EKAEVKAVE
+443 EKAEVKTVE

-569 KNTANEYTLYRIESK
+569 KNTANEYTLYAIESK
-584 YDQKA
+584 YNQKA
-589 DSFSGITEV
+589 DSFSGKDTVV
-598 SVNGKVNPI
+598 SENGKVNPI
-607 MGTKLN
+607 KGTLN

-756 DVVVYGTGT
+756 DVVVYGTGS
-765 KASDPIKQSA
+765 SDIKQSA
-775 GTLVLAAGNNSTG
+775 GTLVLGAD

-811 DADAD
+811 DADAA

-833 TADTY
+833 TANTY

-863 ATTSNSGNGSNSAKG
+863 ATASNGNNNQNTNTEAGT
-878 EGSAT
+878 AT
-883 INYTVA
+883 VDYTVA

-895 YTINYTAPEY
+895 YKLNYTAPSY
-905 AADGAHATVKV
+905 VADNATVKFDL
-916 DVLANGKYFDT
+916 DVYASGKFYDTISYQNGKK
-927 LTIAKDL
+927 LSA
-934 KNGEFT
+934 GEFT
-940 YTGKDSGY
+940 VTDRAFGY
-948 PDDEELTFEIF
+948 PDDEELTFEMSNISF
-959 SEEFDE
+959 SAVKVEYKGTGAKVTGQD
-965 VVVNYVDAAGKAL
+965 KTL
-978 TVGGDKTAKFGSLK
+978 TVGTDTLDFTLDTTATSGTVNYTVTQGKNTLKTGSIDLATSK
-992 VDLTSNDGTFKVT
+992 VVPVTDLTITDDAAVVVTITGMDALTEMYKVT
-1005 KVDGASVSES
+1005 
-1015 LPTADITAGTGTSL
+1015 LPTVTGYTFSTIPAAAATTGVAVGTEVYVY
-1029 TVTAIDGTKAV
+1029 VTADSVPAAYGVEVAV
-1040 TVTID
+1040 AGYDTVVLTD
-1045 TTGLTTKTYTVA
+1045 TTKTQVA
-1057 TISSAKALSALY
+1057 KITMSKDVTLTATATAIAALAQ
-1069 KTGTTTLY
+1069 
-1077 TGDGA
+1077 DGA
-1082 AITVTV
+1082 A
-1088 AASKDSGIKSGEKV
+1088 
-1102 GIEVTASAVAKTS
+1102 TASTDGK
-1115 DPMKVTLNI
+1115 
-1124 GGTEFVLNCVNNAT
+1124 
-1138 AVKASS
+1138 
-1144 TITVTGD
+1144 TITVKFNRDIADGATFTTDGDAVITG
-1151 VAEPT
+1151 VT
-1156 VTKVEKLA
+1156 VSGKTATITLNNALA
-1164 TPTVTSITAVDALD
+1164 TGKKITIGTVKDAVYAANTAS
-1178 NGYLDKATGAVDS
+1178 G
-1191 IVVTFSEKVKAAP
+1191 VV
-1204 AISGTTLAFEA
+1204 
-1215 GVLAADGM
+1215 
-1223 SATYA
+1223 Y
-1228 VTTGL
+1228 
-1233 ANATATDTVT
+1233 TA
-1243 IAAEAIEAS
+1243 
-1252 SGCFNPTAVSYS
+1252 
-1264 VKGLTFTAQ
+1264 

>member
-21 SAGAKDFTDN
+21 SAGAKDFTDG

-443 EKAEVKAVE
+443 EKAEVKTVE

-569 KNTANEYTLYRIESK
+569 KNTANEYTLYAIESK
-584 YDQKA
+584 YNQKA
-589 DSFSGITEV
+589 DSFSGKDTVV
-598 SVNGKVNPI
+598 SENGKVNPI
-607 MGTKLN
+607 KGTLN

-756 DVVVYGTGT
+756 DVVVYGTGS
-765 KASDPIKQSA
+765 SDIKQSA
-775 GTLVLAAGNNSTG
+775 GTLVLGAD

-811 DADAD
+811 DADAA

-833 TADTY
+833 TANTY

-863 ATTSNSGNGSNSAKG
+863 ATASNGNNNQNTNTEAGT
-878 EGSAT
+878 AT
-883 INYTVA
+883 VDYTVA

-895 YTINYTAPEY
+895 YKLNYTAPSY
-905 AADGAHATVKV
+905 VADNATVKFDL
-916 DVLANGKYFDT
+916 DVYASGKFYDTISYQNGKK
-927 LTIAKDL
+927 LSA
-934 KNGEFT
+934 GEFT
-940 YTGKDSGY
+940 VTDRAFGY
-948 PDDEELTFEIF
+948 PDDEELTFEMSNISF
-959 SEEFDE
+959 SAVKVEYKGTGAKVTGQD
-965 VVVNYVDAAGKAL
+965 KTL
-978 TVGGDKTAKFGSLK
+978 TVGTDTLDFTLDTTATSGTVNYTVTQGKNTLKTGSI
-992 VDLTSNDGTFKVT
+992 DLPTFKV
-1005 KVDGASVSES
+1005 VSV
-1015 LPTADITAGTGTSL
+1015 
-1029 TVTAIDGTKAV
+1029 
-1040 TVTID
+1040 
-1045 TTGLTTKTYTVA
+1045 TGLTITDDAAVVV
-1057 TISSAKALSALY
+1057 TITGMDALTEMY
-1069 KTGTTTLY
+1069 
-1077 TGDGA
+1077 
-1082 AITVTV
+1082 
-1088 AASKDSGIKSGEKV
+1088 
-1102 GIEVTASAVAKTS
+1102 
-1115 DPMKVTLNI
+1115 KVTLPTVTGYTFSTI
-1124 GGTEFVLNCVNNAT
+1124 PAAAATTGVAVGTEVYVYVTADSAPAAYGVEVAVAGYDTVVLTDTTKAQVAKITMSKDVTLTAT
-1138 AVKASS
+1138 ATAIAALAQDGTATASTDGK
-1144 TITVTGD
+1144 TITVKFNRDIADGATFTTDGDAVITGVTVSGKTATITLNNALSSGKKITIGTVKDAVYAANTASGD
-1151 VAEPT
+1151 VY
-1156 VTKVEKLA
+1156 
-1164 TPTVTSITAVDALD
+1164 TA
-1178 NGYLDKATGAVDS
+1178 
-1191 IVVTFSEKVKAAP
+1191 
-1204 AISGTTLAFEA
+1204 
-1215 GVLAADGM
+1215 
-1223 SATYA
+1223 
-1228 VTTGL
+1228 
-1233 ANATATDTVT
+1233 
-1243 IAAEAIEAS
+1243 
-1252 SGCFNPTAVSYS
+1252 
-1264 VKGLTFTAQ
+1264 

>member
-443 EKAEVKAVE
+443 EKAEVKTVE

-569 KNTANEYTLYRIESK
+569 KNTANEYTLYAIESK
-584 YDQKA
+584 YNQKA
-589 DSFSGITEV
+589 DSFSGKDTVV
-598 SVNGKVNPI
+598 SENGKVNPI
-607 MGTKLN
+607 KGALN

-756 DVVVYGTGT
+756 DVVVYGTGS
-765 KASDPIKQSA
+765 SDIKQSA
-775 GTLVLAAGNNSTG
+775 GTLVLGSD

-811 DADAD
+811 DADAA

-863 ATTSNSGNGSNSAKG
+863 ATASNGNNNQNTNTEAGT
-878 EGSAT
+878 AT
-883 INYTVA
+883 VDYTVA

-895 YTINYTAPEY
+895 YKLNYTAPSY
-905 AADGAHATVKV
+905 VADNATVKFDL
-916 DVLANGKYFDT
+916 DVYASGKFYDTISYQNGKK
-927 LTIAKDL
+927 LSA
-934 KNGEFT
+934 GEFT
-940 YTGKDSGY
+940 VTDRAFGY
-948 PDDEELTFEIF
+948 PDDEELTFEMSNISF
-959 SEEFDE
+959 SAVKVEYKGTGAKVTGQD
-965 VVVNYVDAAGKAL
+965 KTL
-978 TVGGDKTAKFGSLK
+978 TVGTDTLDFTLDTTATSGTVNYTVTQGKNTLKTGSIDLANSK
-992 VDLTSNDGTFKVT
+992 VVSASGLTITDDAAVVVTITGMDALTEMYKVT
-1005 KVDGASVSES
+1005 
-1015 LPTADITAGTGTSL
+1015 LPTVTGYNFSTIPAAAATTGVAVGTEVYVY
-1029 TVTAIDGTKAV
+1029 VTADSAPAAYGVEVAV
-1040 TVTID
+1040 AGYDTVVLTD
-1045 TTGLTTKTYTVA
+1045 TTKTQVA
-1057 TISSAKALSALY
+1057 KITMSKDVTLTATATAIAALAQ
-1069 KTGTTTLY
+1069 
-1077 TGDGA
+1077 DGA
-1082 AITVTV
+1082 A
-1088 AASKDSGIKSGEKV
+1088 
-1102 GIEVTASAVAKTS
+1102 TASTDGK
-1115 DPMKVTLNI
+1115 
-1124 GGTEFVLNCVNNAT
+1124 
-1138 AVKASS
+1138 
-1144 TITVTGD
+1144 TITVKFNRDIADGATFTTDGDAVITGVTVSGKTATITLNNALATGKKITIGTVKDAVYAANTASGD
-1151 VAEPT
+1151 VY
-1156 VTKVEKLA
+1156 
-1164 TPTVTSITAVDALD
+1164 TA
-1178 NGYLDKATGAVDS
+1178 
-1191 IVVTFSEKVKAAP
+1191 
-1204 AISGTTLAFEA
+1204 
-1215 GVLAADGM
+1215 
-1223 SATYA
+1223 
-1228 VTTGL
+1228 
-1233 ANATATDTVT
+1233 
-1243 IAAEAIEAS
+1243 
-1252 SGCFNPTAVSYS
+1252 
-1264 VKGLTFTAQ
+1264 

>member
-109 KEKIISGYADGT
+109 KEGIISGYADGT

-443 EKAEVKAVE
+443 EKAEVKTVE

-569 KNTANEYTLYRIESK
+569 KNTANEYTLYAIESK
-584 YDQKA
+584 YNQKA

-607 MGTKLN
+607 KGALS

-756 DVVVYGTGT
+756 DVVVYGTGS
-765 KASDPIKQSA
+765 SDIKQSA
-775 GTLVLAAGNNSTG
+775 GTLVLGAD

-811 DADAD
+811 DADAA

-863 ATTSNSGNGSNSAKG
+863 ATASNGNNNQNTNTEAGT
-878 EGSAT
+878 AT
-883 INYTVA
+883 VDYTVA

-895 YTINYTAPEY
+895 YKLNYTAPSY
-905 AADGAHATVKV
+905 VADNATVKFDL
-916 DVLANGKYFDT
+916 DVYASGKFYDTISYQNGKK
-927 LTIAKDL
+927 LSA
-934 KNGEFT
+934 GEFT
-940 YTGKDSGY
+940 VTDRAFGY
-948 PDDEELTFEIF
+948 PDDEELTFEMSNISF
-959 SEEFDE
+959 SAVKVEYKGTGAKVTGQD
-965 VVVNYVDAAGKAL
+965 KTL
-978 TVGGDKTAKFGSLK
+978 TVGTDTLDFTLDTTA
-992 VDLTSNDGTFKVT
+992 TSGTVNY
-1005 KVDGASVSES
+1005 
-1015 LPTADITAGTGTSL
+1015 
-1029 TVTAIDGTKAV
+1029 TVTQGKNVLQAETTLTLNGTNAAV
-1040 TVTID
+1040 TVRGLTITD
-1045 TTGLTTKTYTVA
+1045 DAPVVVTITGMDALTEQYKVTVPTGVTGFTFTTVPAAASTTGVA
-1057 TISSAKALSALY
+1057 K
-1069 KTGTTTLY
+1069 GTEVY
-1077 TGDGA
+1077 
-1082 AITVTV
+1082 VY
-1088 AASKDSGIKSGEKV
+1088 
-1102 GIEVTASAVAKTS
+1102 VTAS
-1115 DPMKVTLNI
+1115 
-1124 GGTEFVLNCVNNAT
+1124 
-1138 AVKASS
+1138 
-1144 TITVTGD
+1144 
-1151 VAEPT
+1151 
-1156 VTKVEKLA
+1156 
-1164 TPTVTSITAVDALD
+1164 TAVDAGVYGKEIAVA
-1178 NGYLDKATGAVDS
+1178 GYNTVLLTNADDTTEKKEVAKITVDKD
-1191 IVVTFSEKVKAAP
+1191 VTL
-1204 AISGTTLAFEA
+1204 T
-1215 GVLAADGM
+1215 
-1223 SATYA
+1223 
-1228 VTTGL
+1228 
-1233 ANATATDTVT
+1233 ATATEIAKLALDGAATASTDGKTITVKFNRDIADGATFTTDGDAVITGVTVSGKTAT
-1243 IAAEAIEAS
+1243 ITLNNALS
-1252 SGCFNPTAVSYS
+1252 SGKKITIGTVKDAVYAANTASGDVY
-1264 VKGLTFTAQ
+1264 TA

>member
-21 SAGAKDFTDN
+21 SAGAKDFTDS
-31 SKINYKEA
+31 SKITYSEA

-109 KEKIISGYADGT
+109 KEGIISGYADGT

-443 EKAEVKAVE
+443 EKAEVKTVE

-569 KNTANEYTLYRIESK
+569 KNTANEYTLYAIESK
-584 YDQKA
+584 YNQKA
-589 DSFSGITEV
+589 DSFSGKDTVV
-598 SVNGKVNPI
+598 SENGKVNPI
-607 MGTKLN
+607 KGTLN

-756 DVVVYGTGT
+756 DVVVYGTGS
-765 KASDPIKQSA
+765 SDIKQSA
-775 GTLVLAAGNNSTG
+775 GTLVLGAD

-833 TADTY
+833 TANTY

-863 ATTSNSGNGSNSAKG
+863 ATASNGNNNQNTNTEAGT
-878 EGSAT
+878 AT
-883 INYTVA
+883 VDYTVA

-895 YTINYTAPEY
+895 YKLNYTAPSY
-905 AADGAHATVKV
+905 VADNATVKFDL
-916 DVLANGKYFDT
+916 DVYASGKFYDTISYQNGKK
-927 LTIAKDL
+927 LSA
-934 KNGEFT
+934 GEFT
-940 YTGKDSGY
+940 VTDRAFGY
-948 PDDEELTFEIF
+948 PDDEELTFEMSNISF
-959 SEEFDE
+959 SAVKVEYKGTGAKVTGQD
-965 VVVNYVDAAGKAL
+965 KTL
-978 TVGGDKTAKFGSLK
+978 TVGTDTLDFTLDTTA
-992 VDLTSNDGTFKVT
+992 TSGTVNY
-1005 KVDGASVSES
+1005 
-1015 LPTADITAGTGTSL
+1015 
-1029 TVTAIDGTKAV
+1029 TVTQGKNTLKTGSIDLATSKV
-1040 TVTID
+1040 VSV
-1045 TTGLTTKTYTVA
+1045 TGLTITDDAAVVVTITGMDALTEMYKVTLPTVTGYTFSTIPAAAATTGVAVGTEVYVYVTADSAPAAYGVEVAVAGYDTVVLTDTTKTQVA
-1057 TISSAKALSALY
+1057 KITMSKDVTLTATATAIAALAQ
-1069 KTGTTTLY
+1069 
-1077 TGDGA
+1077 DGA
-1082 AITVTV
+1082 A
-1088 AASKDSGIKSGEKV
+1088 
-1102 GIEVTASAVAKTS
+1102 TASTDGK
-1115 DPMKVTLNI
+1115 
-1124 GGTEFVLNCVNNAT
+1124 
-1138 AVKASS
+1138 
-1144 TITVTGD
+1144 TITVKFNRDIADGATFTTDGDAVITGVTVSGKTATITLNNALATGKKITIGTVKDAVYAANTASGD
-1151 VAEPT
+1151 VY
-1156 VTKVEKLA
+1156 
-1164 TPTVTSITAVDALD
+1164 TA
-1178 NGYLDKATGAVDS
+1178 
-1191 IVVTFSEKVKAAP
+1191 
-1204 AISGTTLAFEA
+1204 
-1215 GVLAADGM
+1215 
-1223 SATYA
+1223 
-1228 VTTGL
+1228 
-1233 ANATATDTVT
+1233 
-1243 IAAEAIEAS
+1243 
-1252 SGCFNPTAVSYS
+1252 
-1264 VKGLTFTAQ
+1264 

>member
-313 TTYFDGDGTKVK
+313 TTYFDGFETKVK

-443 EKAEVKAVE
+443 EKAEVKTVE

-569 KNTANEYTLYRIESK
+569 KNTANEYTLYAIESK
-584 YDQKA
+584 YNQKA
-589 DSFSGITEV
+589 DSFSGKDTVV
-598 SVNGKVNPI
+598 SENGKVNPI
-607 MGTKLN
+607 KGTLN

-756 DVVVYGTGT
+756 DVVVYGTGS
-765 KASDPIKQSA
+765 SDIKQSA
-775 GTLVLAAGNNSTG
+775 GTLVLGAD

-811 DADAD
+811 DADAA

-863 ATTSNSGNGSNSAKG
+863 ATASNGNNNQNTNTEAGT
-878 EGSAT
+878 AT
-883 INYTVA
+883 VDYTVA

-895 YTINYTAPEY
+895 YKLNYTAPSY
-905 AADGAHATVKV
+905 VADNATVKFDL
-916 DVLANGKYFDT
+916 DVYASGKFYDTISYQNGKK
-927 LTIAKDL
+927 LSA
-934 KNGEFT
+934 GEFT
-940 YTGKDSGY
+940 VTDRAFGY
-948 PDDEELTFEIF
+948 PDDEELTFEMSNISF
-959 SEEFDE
+959 SAVKVEYKGTGAKVTGQD
-965 VVVNYVDAAGKAL
+965 KTL
-978 TVGGDKTAKFGSLK
+978 TVGTDTLDFTLDTTA
-992 VDLTSNDGTFKVT
+992 TSGTVNY
-1005 KVDGASVSES
+1005 
-1015 LPTADITAGTGTSL
+1015 
-1029 TVTAIDGTKAV
+1029 TVTQGKNTLKTGSIDLATSKV
-1040 TVTID
+1040 VSV
-1045 TTGLTTKTYTVA
+1045 TGLTITDDAAVVVTITGMDALTEMYKVTLPTVTGYTFSTIPAAAATTGVAVGTEVYVYVTADSAPAAYGVEVAVAGYDTVVLTDTTKTQVA
-1057 TISSAKALSALY
+1057 KITMSKDVTLTATATEIAALAQ
-1069 KTGTTTLY
+1069 
-1077 TGDGA
+1077 DGA
-1082 AITVTV
+1082 A
-1088 AASKDSGIKSGEKV
+1088 
-1102 GIEVTASAVAKTS
+1102 TASTDGK
-1115 DPMKVTLNI
+1115 
-1124 GGTEFVLNCVNNAT
+1124 
-1138 AVKASS
+1138 
-1144 TITVTGD
+1144 TITVKFNRDIADGATFTTDGDAVITGVTVSGKTATITLNNALATGKKITIGTVKDAVYAANTASGD
-1151 VAEPT
+1151 VY
-1156 VTKVEKLA
+1156 
-1164 TPTVTSITAVDALD
+1164 TA
-1178 NGYLDKATGAVDS
+1178 
-1191 IVVTFSEKVKAAP
+1191 
-1204 AISGTTLAFEA
+1204 
-1215 GVLAADGM
+1215 
-1223 SATYA
+1223 
-1228 VTTGL
+1228 
-1233 ANATATDTVT
+1233 
-1243 IAAEAIEAS
+1243 
-1252 SGCFNPTAVSYS
+1252 
-1264 VKGLTFTAQ
+1264 

>member
-92 KDVPTN
+92 SDVPTT

-109 KEKIISGYADGT
+109 KEGIISGYADGT
-121 FRPAA
+121 FRPANT
-126 SLTGY
+126 LTGY

-443 EKAEVKAVE
+443 EKAEVKTVE

-569 KNTANEYTLYRIESK
+569 KNTANEYTLYAIESK
-584 YDQKA
+584 YNQKA
-589 DSFSGITEV
+589 DSFSGKDTVV
-598 SVNGKVNPI
+598 SENGKVNPI
-607 MGTKLN
+607 KGTKLN

-756 DVVVYGTGT
+756 DVVVYGTGS
-765 KASDPIKQSA
+765 SDIKQSA
-775 GTLVLAAGNNSTG
+775 GTLVLGAD

-811 DADAD
+811 DADAA

-833 TADTY
+833 TANTY

-863 ATTSNSGNGSNSAKG
+863 ATASNGNNNQNTNTEAGT
-878 EGSAT
+878 AT
-883 INYTVA
+883 VDYTVA

-895 YTINYTAPEY
+895 YKLNYTAPSY
-905 AADGAHATVKV
+905 VADNATVKFDL
-916 DVLANGKYFDT
+916 DVYASGKFYDTISYQNGKK
-927 LTIAKDL
+927 LSA
-934 KNGEFT
+934 GEFT
-940 YTGKDSGY
+940 VTDRAFGY
-948 PDDEELTFEIF
+948 PDDEELTFEMSNISF
-959 SEEFDE
+959 SAVKVEYKGTGAKVTGQD
-965 VVVNYVDAAGKAL
+965 KTL
-978 TVGGDKTAKFGSLK
+978 TVGTDTLDFTLDTTATSGTVNYTVTQGKNTLKTGSINLSSDSK
-992 VDLTSNDGTFKVT
+992 T
-1005 KVDGASVSES
+1005 VSES
-1015 LPTADITAGTGTSL
+1015 LTITDDAAVVVTITGMDTLTELYKVTLPTVAGYTFSTIPAAAATTGVAAGTEVYVYVTADSAPAAYGVEVAVAGYDTVVL
-1029 TVTAIDGTKAV
+1029 TD
-1040 TVTID
+1040 
-1045 TTGLTTKTYTVA
+1045 TTKTQVA
-1057 TISSAKALSALY
+1057 K
-1069 KTGTTTLY
+1069 
-1077 TGDGA
+1077 
-1082 AITVTV
+1082 ITM
-1088 AASKDSGIKSGEKV
+1088 SKDVTLTATATAIAALAQDGTA
-1102 GIEVTASAVAKTS
+1102 TASTDGK
-1115 DPMKVTLNI
+1115 
-1124 GGTEFVLNCVNNAT
+1124 
-1138 AVKASS
+1138 
-1144 TITVTGD
+1144 TITVKFNRDIADGATFTTDGDAVITGVTVSGKTATITLNNALATGKKITIGTVKDAVYAANTASGD
-1151 VAEPT
+1151 V
-1156 VTKVEKLA
+1156 
-1164 TPTVTSITAVDALD
+1164 
-1178 NGYLDKATGAVDS
+1178 Y
-1191 IVVTFSEKVKAAP
+1191 
-1204 AISGTTLAFEA
+1204 
-1215 GVLAADGM
+1215 
-1223 SATYA
+1223 
-1228 VTTGL
+1228 
-1233 ANATATDTVT
+1233 
-1243 IAAEAIEAS
+1243 
-1252 SGCFNPTAVSYS
+1252 
-1264 VKGLTFTAQ
+1264 TAQ

>member
-21 SAGAKDFTDN
+21 SAGAKDFTDS
-31 SKINYKEA
+31 SKINYAEA
-39 VDVMSAVKVIDGY
+39 VDVLSEAKVIDGY
-52 AEGDFRPSATLTRGA
+52 ADGAFNPSNTLTRGA

-92 KDVPTN
+92 SDVPTN

-109 KEKIISGYADGT
+109 KTGIISGYADGT
-121 FRPAA
+121 FKPAN

-137 LGALGYDAEVEQY
+137 LGALGYKAEQEGY
-150 TGANWS
+150 TGPNWS
-156 INVAKRAM
+156 IQVAKRAM

-196 ATMVEYSAKT
+196 ATMVEYNKNSTVTVGNITIKEQSDAKEMANTAKT
-206 SVSTNGTTVVIAG
+206 ETI
-219 SEAKDVVN
+219 KDDN
-227 TGKTDSNIDK
+227 
-237 DGKMQFAEKYFEDL
+237 KMQFAEKYFEDL
-251 KLDKTS
+251 KLDETS

-313 TTYFDGDGTKVK
+313 TTYFDGVETKVK
-325 AADVDSTWA
+325 AADVESTWA
-334 NKNDTGKVNSTGNG
+334 NKNDTGKVNTTGNG

-393 DNLTNAAKTIVL
+393 DNQTNAGKTIVL

-415 AVVKD
+415 AVVKN

-443 EKAEVKAVE
+443 EAAEVKTVE

-457 LNDSVDAASTT
+457 LNDSVDVASTT

-569 KNTANEYTLYRIESK
+569 KNTANEYTLYAIESK
-584 YDQKA
+584 YNQMA
-589 DSFSGITEV
+589 DSFTGNGTEV
-598 SVNGKVNPI
+598 TVNGKVNPI
-607 MGTKLN
+607 KGTKLN
-613 GVLANDDTVI
+613 GVLANDNTVI

-708 TVLDGEDEV
+708 TVLNGEDEV

-746 TDFQLVKQDK
+746 TDFQLVNQDK
-756 DVVVYGTGT
+756 DVVVYGTGS
-765 KASDPIKQSA
+765 SDIKQSA
-775 GTLVLAAGNNSTG
+775 GTLVLGTD

-811 DADAD
+811 DADAA

-833 TADTY
+833 AANTY

-863 ATTSNSGNGSNSAKG
+863 ATASNGNNNQNANADAGV
-878 EGSAT
+878 AT
-883 INYTVA
+883 VDYTVA
-889 SNGTLR
+889 SNGLLR
-895 YTINYTAPEY
+895 YKLNYTAPSY
-905 AADGAHATVKV
+905 VADNATVKFDL
-916 DVLANGKYFDT
+916 DVYASGKFYDTISYQNGKK
-927 LTIAKDL
+927 LSA
-934 KNGEFT
+934 GEFT
-940 YTGKDSGY
+940 VTDRTFGY
-948 PDDEELTFEIF
+948 PDDEELTFEMSNITF
-959 SEEFDE
+959 TAVKVEYKGTGAKVTGQD
-965 VVVNYVDAAGKAL
+965 KTL
-978 TVGGDKTAKFGSLK
+978 TVGTDTLDFTLDTTATSGTVNYTVTQGKNTLKTGSIDLAPSKVVSVPSLTITDDAAVVVTIEGMDK
-992 VDLTSNDGTFKVT
+992 LTELYKVT
-1005 KVDGASVSES
+1005 VPTVSGF
-1015 LPTADITAGTGTSL
+1015 TFT
-1029 TVTAIDGTKAV
+1029 TVP
-1040 TVTID
+1040 
-1045 TTGLTTKTYTVA
+1045 
-1057 TISSAKALSALY
+1057 
-1069 KTGTTTLY
+1069 
-1077 TGDGA
+1077 A
-1082 AITVTV
+1082 A
-1088 AASKDSGIKSGEKV
+1088 AASTG
-1102 GIEVTASAVAKTS
+1102 VAK
-1115 DPMKVTLNI
+1115 
-1124 GGTEFVLNCVNNAT
+1124 GTEVYVYVN
-1138 AVKASS
+1138 AS
-1144 TITVTGD
+1144 
-1151 VAEPT
+1151 
-1156 VTKVEKLA
+1156 
-1164 TPTVTSITAVDALD
+1164 TAVDAGVYGKEIAVA
-1178 NGYLDKATGAVDS
+1178 GYNTVLLTNADS
-1191 IVVTFSEKVKAAP
+1191 TTAKKEVAKITVSKDVTL
-1204 AISGTTLAFEA
+1204 T
-1215 GVLAADGM
+1215 
-1223 SATYA
+1223 
-1228 VTTGL
+1228 
-1233 ANATATDTVT
+1233 ATATEIAKLAQDGAATASTDGKTITVKFNRDIADGATFTTDGDAVITGVTVSGKTAT
-1243 IAAEAIEAS
+1243 ITLNNALAS
-1252 SGCFNPTAVSYS
+1252 GKKITITS
-1264 VKGLTFTAQ
+1264 VKDAVYAANELTTGDAYTA

>member
-21 SAGAKDFTDN
+21 SAGAKDFTDS

-109 KEKIISGYADGT
+109 KEGIISGYADGT

-443 EKAEVKAVE
+443 EKAEVKTVE

-569 KNTANEYTLYRIESK
+569 KNTANEYTLYAIESK
-584 YDQKA
+584 YNQKA
-589 DSFSGITEV
+589 DSFSGKDTVV
-598 SVNGKVNPI
+598 SENGKVNPI
-607 MGTKLN
+607 KGTKLN

-756 DVVVYGTGT
+756 DVVVYGTGS
-765 KASDPIKQSA
+765 SDIKQSA
-775 GTLVLAAGNNSTG
+775 GTLVLGDD

-811 DADAD
+811 DADAA

-863 ATTSNSGNGSNSAKG
+863 ATASNGNNNQNTNTEAGT
-878 EGSAT
+878 AT
-883 INYTVA
+883 VDYTVA

-895 YTINYTAPEY
+895 YKLNYTAPSY
-905 AADGAHATVKV
+905 VADNATVKFDL
-916 DVLANGKYFDT
+916 DVYASGKFYDTISYQNGKK
-927 LTIAKDL
+927 LSA
-934 KNGEFT
+934 GEFT
-940 YTGKDSGY
+940 VTDRAFGY
-948 PDDEELTFEIF
+948 PDDEELTFEMSNISF
-959 SEEFDE
+959 SAVKVEYKGTGAKVTGQD
-965 VVVNYVDAAGKAL
+965 KTL
-978 TVGGDKTAKFGSLK
+978 TVGTDTLDFTLDTTATSGTVNYTVTQGKNTLKTGSIDLATSK
-992 VDLTSNDGTFKVT
+992 VVSASGLTITDDAAVVVTITGMDALTEMYKVT
-1005 KVDGASVSES
+1005 
-1015 LPTADITAGTGTSL
+1015 LPTVTGYTFSTIPAAAATTGVAVGTEVYVY
-1029 TVTAIDGTKAV
+1029 VTADSAPAAYGVEVAV
-1040 TVTID
+1040 AGYDTVVLTD
-1045 TTGLTTKTYTVA
+1045 TTKTQVA
-1057 TISSAKALSALY
+1057 KITMSKDVTLTATATAIAALAQ
-1069 KTGTTTLY
+1069 
-1077 TGDGA
+1077 DGA
-1082 AITVTV
+1082 A
-1088 AASKDSGIKSGEKV
+1088 
-1102 GIEVTASAVAKTS
+1102 TASTDGK
-1115 DPMKVTLNI
+1115 
-1124 GGTEFVLNCVNNAT
+1124 
-1138 AVKASS
+1138 
-1144 TITVTGD
+1144 TITVKFNRDIADGATFTTDGDAVITGVTVSGKTATITLNNALATGKKITIGTVKDAVYAANTASGD
-1151 VAEPT
+1151 VY
-1156 VTKVEKLA
+1156 
-1164 TPTVTSITAVDALD
+1164 TA
-1178 NGYLDKATGAVDS
+1178 
-1191 IVVTFSEKVKAAP
+1191 
-1204 AISGTTLAFEA
+1204 
-1215 GVLAADGM
+1215 
-1223 SATYA
+1223 
-1228 VTTGL
+1228 
-1233 ANATATDTVT
+1233 
-1243 IAAEAIEAS
+1243 
-1252 SGCFNPTAVSYS
+1252 
-1264 VKGLTFTAQ
+1264 

>member
-21 SAGAKDFTDN
+21 SAGAKDFTDG

-443 EKAEVKAVE
+443 EKAEVKTVE

-756 DVVVYGTGT
+756 DVVVYGTGS
-765 KASDPIKQSA
+765 SDIKQSA
-775 GTLVLAAGNNSTG
+775 GTLVLGAD

-811 DADAD
+811 DADAA

-833 TADTY
+833 TANTY

-863 ATTSNSGNGSNSAKG
+863 ATASNGNNNQNTNTEAGT
-878 EGSAT
+878 AT
-883 INYTVA
+883 VDYTVA

-895 YTINYTAPEY
+895 YKLNYTAPSY
-905 AADGAHATVKV
+905 VADNATVKFDL
-916 DVLANGKYFDT
+916 DVYASGKFYDTISYQNGKK
-927 LTIAKDL
+927 LSA
-934 KNGEFT
+934 GEFT
-940 YTGKDSGY
+940 VTDRAFGY
-948 PDDEELTFEIF
+948 PDDEELTFEMSNISF
-959 SEEFDE
+959 SAVKVEYKGTGAKVTGQD
-965 VVVNYVDAAGKAL
+965 KTL
-978 TVGGDKTAKFGSLK
+978 TVGTDTLDFTLDTTATSGTVNYTVTQGKNTLKTGSIDLATSK
-992 VDLTSNDGTFKVT
+992 VVSASGLTITDDAAVVVTITGMDALTEMYKVT
-1005 KVDGASVSES
+1005 
-1015 LPTADITAGTGTSL
+1015 LPTVTGYTFSTIPAAAATTGVAVGTEVYVY
-1029 TVTAIDGTKAV
+1029 VTADSAPAAYGVEVAV
-1040 TVTID
+1040 AGYDTVVLTD
-1045 TTGLTTKTYTVA
+1045 TTKTQVA
-1057 TISSAKALSALY
+1057 KITMSKDVTLTATATAIAALAQ
-1069 KTGTTTLY
+1069 
-1077 TGDGA
+1077 DGA
-1082 AITVTV
+1082 A
-1088 AASKDSGIKSGEKV
+1088 
-1102 GIEVTASAVAKTS
+1102 TASTDGK
-1115 DPMKVTLNI
+1115 
-1124 GGTEFVLNCVNNAT
+1124 
-1138 AVKASS
+1138 
-1144 TITVTGD
+1144 TITVKFNRDIADGATFTTDGDAVITGVTVSGKTATITLNNALSSGKKITIGTVKDAVYAANTASGD
-1151 VAEPT
+1151 V
-1156 VTKVEKLA
+1156 
-1164 TPTVTSITAVDALD
+1164 
-1178 NGYLDKATGAVDS
+1178 Y
-1191 IVVTFSEKVKAAP
+1191 
-1204 AISGTTLAFEA
+1204 
-1215 GVLAADGM
+1215 
-1223 SATYA
+1223 
-1228 VTTGL
+1228 
-1233 ANATATDTVT
+1233 
-1243 IAAEAIEAS
+1243 
-1252 SGCFNPTAVSYS
+1252 
-1264 VKGLTFTAQ
+1264 TAQ

>member
-21 SAGAKDFTDN
+21 SAGAKDFADD
-31 SKINYKEA
+31 SKITYKEA
-39 VDVMSAVKVIDGY
+39 VDVMSAAKVIDGY
-52 AEGDFRPSATLTRGA
+52 TDGSFNPTATLTRGA

-443 EKAEVKAVE
+443 EKAEVKTVE

-569 KNTANEYTLYRIESK
+569 KNTANEYTLYAIESK
-584 YDQKA
+584 YNQKA
-589 DSFSGITEV
+589 DSFSGKDTVV
-598 SVNGKVNPI
+598 SENGKVNPI
-607 MGTKLN
+607 KGTLN

-756 DVVVYGTGT
+756 DVVVYGTGS
-765 KASDPIKQSA
+765 SDIKQSA
-775 GTLVLAAGNNSTG
+775 GTLVLGAD

-811 DADAD
+811 DADAA

-863 ATTSNSGNGSNSAKG
+863 ATASNGNNNQNTNTEAGT
-878 EGSAT
+878 AT
-883 INYTVA
+883 VDYTVA

-895 YTINYTAPEY
+895 YKLNYTAPSY
-905 AADGAHATVKV
+905 VADNATVKFDL
-916 DVLANGKYFDT
+916 DVYASGKFYDTISYQNGKK
-927 LTIAKDL
+927 LSA
-934 KNGEFT
+934 GEFT
-940 YTGKDSGY
+940 VTDRAFGY
-948 PDDEELTFEIF
+948 PDDEELTFEMSNISF
-959 SEEFDE
+959 SAVKVEYKGTGAKVTGQDKTLTVDTDTLDFTLDTTATSGT
-965 VVVNYVDAAGKAL
+965 VNYTVTQGKNTL
-978 TVGGDKTAKFGSLK
+978 KSGSINLSSDSKT
-992 VDLTSNDGTFKVT
+992 
-1005 KVDGASVSES
+1005 VSES
-1015 LPTADITAGTGTSL
+1015 LTITDDAAVVVTIEGMDKLTEMYKVTVPTVSGFTFTTVPAAAATTGVAAGTEVYVYVTADSAPAAYGVEVAVAGYDTVVLTNTNKAQVAKITMSKDVTL
-1029 TVTAIDGTKAV
+1029 TATATAIA
-1040 TVTID
+1040 
-1045 TTGLTTKTYTVA
+1045 
-1057 TISSAKALSALY
+1057 ALAQ
-1069 KTGTTTLY
+1069 
-1077 TGDGA
+1077 DGA
-1082 AITVTV
+1082 A
-1088 AASKDSGIKSGEKV
+1088 
-1102 GIEVTASAVAKTS
+1102 TASTDGK
-1115 DPMKVTLNI
+1115 
-1124 GGTEFVLNCVNNAT
+1124 
-1138 AVKASS
+1138 
-1144 TITVTGD
+1144 TITVKFNRDIADGATFTTDGDAVITGVTVSGKTATITLNNALSSGKKITIGTVKDAVYAANTASGD
-1151 VAEPT
+1151 VY
-1156 VTKVEKLA
+1156 
-1164 TPTVTSITAVDALD
+1164 TA
-1178 NGYLDKATGAVDS
+1178 
-1191 IVVTFSEKVKAAP
+1191 
-1204 AISGTTLAFEA
+1204 
-1215 GVLAADGM
+1215 
-1223 SATYA
+1223 
-1228 VTTGL
+1228 
-1233 ANATATDTVT
+1233 
-1243 IAAEAIEAS
+1243 
-1252 SGCFNPTAVSYS
+1252 
-1264 VKGLTFTAQ
+1264 

>member
-21 SAGAKDFTDN
+21 SAGAKDFTDS
-31 SKINYKEA
+31 SKIQYAEA

-52 AEGDFRPSATLTRGA
+52 ADGSFNPSATLTRGA

-109 KEKIISGYADGT
+109 KEGIISGYADGT
-121 FRPAA
+121 FRPANT
-126 SLTGY
+126 LTGY

-443 EKAEVKAVE
+443 EKAEVKTVE

-569 KNTANEYTLYRIESK
+569 KNTANEYTLYAIESK
-584 YDQKA
+584 YNQKA
-589 DSFSGITEV
+589 DSFSGKDTVV
-598 SVNGKVNPI
+598 SENGKVNPI
-607 MGTKLN
+607 KGALS

-756 DVVVYGTGT
+756 DVVVYGTGS
-765 KASDPIKQSA
+765 SDIKQSA
-775 GTLVLAAGNNSTG
+775 GTLVLGAD

-811 DADAD
+811 DADAA

-833 TADTY
+833 TANTY

-863 ATTSNSGNGSNSAKG
+863 ATASNGNNNQNTNTEAGT
-878 EGSAT
+878 AT
-883 INYTVA
+883 VDYTVA

-895 YTINYTAPEY
+895 YKLNYTAPSY
-905 AADGAHATVKV
+905 VADNATVKFDL
-916 DVLANGKYFDT
+916 DVYASGKFYDTISYQNGKK
-927 LTIAKDL
+927 LSA
-934 KNGEFT
+934 GEFT
-940 YTGKDSGY
+940 VTDRAFGY
-948 PDDEELTFEIF
+948 PDDEELTFEMSNISF
-959 SEEFDE
+959 SAVKVEYKGTGAKVTDQ
-965 VVVNYVDAAGKAL
+965 DKTL
-978 TVGGDKTAKFGSLK
+978 TVGTDTLDFTLDTTATSGTVNYTVTQGKNTLKTGSINLSSDSK
-992 VDLTSNDGTFKVT
+992 T
-1005 KVDGASVSES
+1005 VSES
-1015 LPTADITAGTGTSL
+1015 LTITDDAAVVVTITGMDTLTELYKVTLPTVAGYTFSTIPAAAATTGVAAGTEVYVYVTADSAPAAYGVEVAVAGYDTVVL
-1029 TVTAIDGTKAV
+1029 TD
-1040 TVTID
+1040 
-1045 TTGLTTKTYTVA
+1045 TTKTQVA
-1057 TISSAKALSALY
+1057 K
-1069 KTGTTTLY
+1069 
-1077 TGDGA
+1077 
-1082 AITVTV
+1082 ITM
-1088 AASKDSGIKSGEKV
+1088 SKDVTLTATATAIAALAQDGTA
-1102 GIEVTASAVAKTS
+1102 TASTDGK
-1115 DPMKVTLNI
+1115 
-1124 GGTEFVLNCVNNAT
+1124 
-1138 AVKASS
+1138 
-1144 TITVTGD
+1144 TITVKFNRDIADGATFTTDGDAVITGVTVSGKTATITLNNALATGKKITIGTVKDAVYAANTASGD
-1151 VAEPT
+1151 VY
-1156 VTKVEKLA
+1156 
-1164 TPTVTSITAVDALD
+1164 TA
-1178 NGYLDKATGAVDS
+1178 
-1191 IVVTFSEKVKAAP
+1191 
-1204 AISGTTLAFEA
+1204 
-1215 GVLAADGM
+1215 
-1223 SATYA
+1223 
-1228 VTTGL
+1228 
-1233 ANATATDTVT
+1233 
-1243 IAAEAIEAS
+1243 
-1252 SGCFNPTAVSYS
+1252 
-1264 VKGLTFTAQ
+1264 

>member
-21 SAGAKDFTDN
+21 SAGAKDFADD
-31 SKINYKEA
+31 SKITYKEA
-39 VDVMSAVKVIDGY
+39 VDVMSAAKVIDGY

-92 KDVPTN
+92 SDVPTT

-109 KEKIISGYADGT
+109 KEGIISGYADGT
-121 FRPAA
+121 FRPANT
-126 SLTGY
+126 LTGY

-443 EKAEVKAVE
+443 EKAEVKTVE

-569 KNTANEYTLYRIESK
+569 KNTANEYTLYAIESK
-584 YDQKA
+584 YNQKA
-589 DSFSGITEV
+589 DSFSGKDTVV
-598 SVNGKVNPI
+598 SENGKVNPI
-607 MGTKLN
+607 KGTLN

-756 DVVVYGTGT
+756 DVVVYGTGS
-765 KASDPIKQSA
+765 SDIKQSA
-775 GTLVLAAGNNSTG
+775 GTLVLGAD

-833 TADTY
+833 TANTY

-863 ATTSNSGNGSNSAKG
+863 ATASNGNNNQNTNTEAGT
-878 EGSAT
+878 AT
-883 INYTVA
+883 VDYTVA

-895 YTINYTAPEY
+895 YKLNYTAPSY
-905 AADGAHATVKV
+905 VADNATVKFDL
-916 DVLANGKYFDT
+916 DVYASGKFYDTISYQNGKK
-927 LTIAKDL
+927 LSA
-934 KNGEFT
+934 GEFT
-940 YTGKDSGY
+940 VTDRAFGY
-948 PDDEELTFEIF
+948 PDDEELTFEMSNISF
-959 SEEFDE
+959 SAVKVEYKGTGAKVTGQD
-965 VVVNYVDAAGKAL
+965 KTL
-978 TVGGDKTAKFGSLK
+978 TVGTDTLDFTLDTTA
-992 VDLTSNDGTFKVT
+992 TSGTVNY
-1005 KVDGASVSES
+1005 
-1015 LPTADITAGTGTSL
+1015 
-1029 TVTAIDGTKAV
+1029 TVTQGKNTLKTGSIDLATSKV
-1040 TVTID
+1040 VSV
-1045 TTGLTTKTYTVA
+1045 TGLTITDDAAVVVTIEGMDKLTELYKVTLPTVTGYTFSTIPAAAATTGVAVGTEVYVYVTADSAPAAYGVEVAVAGYDTVLLTDTTKTQVA
-1057 TISSAKALSALY
+1057 KITMSKDVTLTATATAIAALAQ
-1069 KTGTTTLY
+1069 
-1077 TGDGA
+1077 DGA
-1082 AITVTV
+1082 A
-1088 AASKDSGIKSGEKV
+1088 
-1102 GIEVTASAVAKTS
+1102 TASTDGK
-1115 DPMKVTLNI
+1115 
-1124 GGTEFVLNCVNNAT
+1124 
-1138 AVKASS
+1138 
-1144 TITVTGD
+1144 TITVKFNRDIADGATFTTDGDAVITGVTVSGKTATITLNNALATGKKITIGTVKDAVYAANTASGD
-1151 VAEPT
+1151 VY
-1156 VTKVEKLA
+1156 
-1164 TPTVTSITAVDALD
+1164 TA
-1178 NGYLDKATGAVDS
+1178 
-1191 IVVTFSEKVKAAP
+1191 
-1204 AISGTTLAFEA
+1204 
-1215 GVLAADGM
+1215 
-1223 SATYA
+1223 
-1228 VTTGL
+1228 
-1233 ANATATDTVT
+1233 
-1243 IAAEAIEAS
+1243 
-1252 SGCFNPTAVSYS
+1252 
-1264 VKGLTFTAQ
+1264 

>member
-39 VDVMSAVKVIDGY
+39 VDVMSAAKVIDGY

-109 KEKIISGYADGT
+109 KEGIISGYADGT

-266 WNVKKEEVGTYANT
+266 WNVKKEEVGTYANI

-443 EKAEVKAVE
+443 EKAEVKTVE
-452 VSGYK
+452 VSGYM

-569 KNTANEYTLYRIESK
+569 KNTANEYTLYAIESK
-584 YDQKA
+584 YNQKA
-589 DSFSGITEV
+589 DSFSGKDTVV
-598 SVNGKVNPI
+598 SENGKVNPI
-607 MGTKLN
+607 KGTLN

-642 GVKLTSASSK
+642 GVKLTSAFSK

-756 DVVVYGTGT
+756 DVVVYGTGS
-765 KASDPIKQSA
+765 SDIKQSA
-775 GTLVLAAGNNSTG
+775 GTLVLGAD

-811 DADAD
+811 DADAA

-833 TADTY
+833 TANTY

-863 ATTSNSGNGSNSAKG
+863 ATASNGNNNQNTNTEAGT
-878 EGSAT
+878 AT
-883 INYTVA
+883 VDYTVA

-895 YTINYTAPEY
+895 YKLNYTAPSY
-905 AADGAHATVKV
+905 VADNATVKFDL
-916 DVLANGKYFDT
+916 DVYASGKFYDTISYQNGKK
-927 LTIAKDL
+927 LSA
-934 KNGEFT
+934 GEFT
-940 YTGKDSGY
+940 VTDRAFGY
-948 PDDEELTFEIF
+948 PDDEELTFEMSNISF
-959 SEEFDE
+959 SAVKVEYKGTGAKVTGQD
-965 VVVNYVDAAGKAL
+965 KTL
-978 TVGGDKTAKFGSLK
+978 TVGTDTLDFTLDTTATSGTVNYTVTQGKNTLKTGSIDLATSK
-992 VDLTSNDGTFKVT
+992 VVSASGLTITDDAAVVVTITGMDALTEMYKVT
-1005 KVDGASVSES
+1005 
-1015 LPTADITAGTGTSL
+1015 LPTVTGYTFSTIPAAAATTGVAVGTEVYVY
-1029 TVTAIDGTKAV
+1029 VTADSAPAAYGVEVAV
-1040 TVTID
+1040 AGYDTVVLTD
-1045 TTGLTTKTYTVA
+1045 TTKTQVA
-1057 TISSAKALSALY
+1057 KITMSKDVTLTATATAIAALAQ
-1069 KTGTTTLY
+1069 
-1077 TGDGA
+1077 DGA
-1082 AITVTV
+1082 A
-1088 AASKDSGIKSGEKV
+1088 
-1102 GIEVTASAVAKTS
+1102 TASTDGK
-1115 DPMKVTLNI
+1115 
-1124 GGTEFVLNCVNNAT
+1124 
-1138 AVKASS
+1138 
-1144 TITVTGD
+1144 TITVKFNRDIADGATFTTDGDAVITGVTVSGKTATITLNNALATGKKITIGTVKDAVYAANTASGD
-1151 VAEPT
+1151 VY
-1156 VTKVEKLA
+1156 
-1164 TPTVTSITAVDALD
+1164 TA
-1178 NGYLDKATGAVDS
+1178 
-1191 IVVTFSEKVKAAP
+1191 
-1204 AISGTTLAFEA
+1204 
-1215 GVLAADGM
+1215 
-1223 SATYA
+1223 
-1228 VTTGL
+1228 
-1233 ANATATDTVT
+1233 
-1243 IAAEAIEAS
+1243 
-1252 SGCFNPTAVSYS
+1252 
-1264 VKGLTFTAQ
+1264 

>member
-443 EKAEVKAVE
+443 EKAEVKTVE

-569 KNTANEYTLYRIESK
+569 KNTANEYTLYAIESK
-584 YDQKA
+584 YNQKA
-589 DSFSGITEV
+589 DSFSGKDTVV
-598 SVNGKVNPI
+598 SENGKVNPI
-607 MGTKLN
+607 KGTLN

-756 DVVVYGTGT
+756 DVVVYGTGS
-765 KASDPIKQSA
+765 SDIKQSA
-775 GTLVLAAGNNSTG
+775 GTLVLGAD

-811 DADAD
+811 DADAA

-833 TADTY
+833 TANTY

-863 ATTSNSGNGSNSAKG
+863 ATASNGNNNQNTNTEAGT
-878 EGSAT
+878 AT
-883 INYTVA
+883 VDYTVA

-895 YTINYTAPEY
+895 YKLNYTAPSY
-905 AADGAHATVKV
+905 VADNATVKFDL
-916 DVLANGKYFDT
+916 DVYASGKFYDTISYQNGKK
-927 LTIAKDL
+927 LSA
-934 KNGEFT
+934 GEFT
-940 YTGKDSGY
+940 VTDRAFGY
-948 PDDEELTFEIF
+948 PDDEELTFEMSNISF
-959 SEEFDE
+959 SAVKVEYKGTGAKVTGQD
-965 VVVNYVDAAGKAL
+965 KTL
-978 TVGGDKTAKFGSLK
+978 TVGTDTLDFTLDTTA
-992 VDLTSNDGTFKVT
+992 TSGTVNY
-1005 KVDGASVSES
+1005 
-1015 LPTADITAGTGTSL
+1015 
-1029 TVTAIDGTKAV
+1029 TVTQGKNTLKTGSIDLATSKDV
-1040 TVTID
+1040 SV
-1045 TTGLTTKTYTVA
+1045 TGLTITDDAAVVVTITGMDALTEQYKVTLPTVAGYTFSTIPAAAATTGVAVGTEVYVYVTADSAPAAYGVEVAVAGYDTVVLTDTTKTQVA
-1057 TISSAKALSALY
+1057 KITMSKDVTLTATATAIAALAQ
-1069 KTGTTTLY
+1069 
-1077 TGDGA
+1077 DGA
-1082 AITVTV
+1082 A
-1088 AASKDSGIKSGEKV
+1088 
-1102 GIEVTASAVAKTS
+1102 TASTDGK
-1115 DPMKVTLNI
+1115 
-1124 GGTEFVLNCVNNAT
+1124 
-1138 AVKASS
+1138 
-1144 TITVTGD
+1144 TITVKFNRDIADGATFTTDGDAVITGVTVSGKTATITLNNALATGKKITIGTVKDAVYAANTASGD
-1151 VAEPT
+1151 VY
-1156 VTKVEKLA
+1156 
-1164 TPTVTSITAVDALD
+1164 TA
-1178 NGYLDKATGAVDS
+1178 
-1191 IVVTFSEKVKAAP
+1191 
-1204 AISGTTLAFEA
+1204 
-1215 GVLAADGM
+1215 
-1223 SATYA
+1223 
-1228 VTTGL
+1228 
-1233 ANATATDTVT
+1233 
-1243 IAAEAIEAS
+1243 
-1252 SGCFNPTAVSYS
+1252 
-1264 VKGLTFTAQ
+1264 

>member
-21 SAGAKDFTDN
+21 SAGAKDFADD
-31 SKINYKEA
+31 SKITYKEA
-39 VDVMSAVKVIDGY
+39 VDVMSAAKVIDGY
-52 AEGDFRPSATLTRGA
+52 TDGSFNPTATLTRGA

-313 TTYFDGDGTKVK
+313 TTWFDGFETKVK

-334 NKNDTGKVNSTGNG
+334 NKNDTGKVNTTGNG

-443 EKAEVKAVE
+443 EKAEVKTVE

-569 KNTANEYTLYRIESK
+569 KNTANEYTLYAIESK
-584 YDQKA
+584 YNQKA
-589 DSFSGITEV
+589 DSFSGKDTVV
-598 SVNGKVNPI
+598 SENGKVNPI
-607 MGTKLN
+607 KGTLN

-756 DVVVYGTGT
+756 DVVVYGTGS
-765 KASDPIKQSA
+765 SDIKQSA
-775 GTLVLAAGNNSTG
+775 GTLVLGAD

-811 DADAD
+811 DADAA

-833 TADTY
+833 TANTY

-863 ATTSNSGNGSNSAKG
+863 ATASNGNNNQNTNTEAGT
-878 EGSAT
+878 AT
-883 INYTVA
+883 VDYTVA

-895 YTINYTAPEY
+895 YKLNYTAPSY
-905 AADGAHATVKV
+905 VADNATVKFDL
-916 DVLANGKYFDT
+916 DVYASGKFYDTISYQNGKK
-927 LTIAKDL
+927 LSA
-934 KNGEFT
+934 GEFT
-940 YTGKDSGY
+940 VTDRAFGY
-948 PDDEELTFEIF
+948 PDDEELTFEMSNISF
-959 SEEFDE
+959 SAVKVEYKGTGAKVTGQD
-965 VVVNYVDAAGKAL
+965 KTL
-978 TVGGDKTAKFGSLK
+978 TVGTDTLDFTLDTTA
-992 VDLTSNDGTFKVT
+992 TSGTVNY
-1005 KVDGASVSES
+1005 
-1015 LPTADITAGTGTSL
+1015 
-1029 TVTAIDGTKAV
+1029 TVTQGKNTLKTGSIDLATSKDV
-1040 TVTID
+1040 SV
-1045 TTGLTTKTYTVA
+1045 TGLTITDDAAVVVTITGMDALTEQYKVTLPTVAGYTFSTIPAAAATTGVAVGTEVYVYVTADSAPAAYGVEVAVAGYDTVVLTDNTKTQVA
-1057 TISSAKALSALY
+1057 KITMSKDVTLTATATAIAALAQ
-1069 KTGTTTLY
+1069 
-1077 TGDGA
+1077 DGA
-1082 AITVTV
+1082 A
-1088 AASKDSGIKSGEKV
+1088 
-1102 GIEVTASAVAKTS
+1102 TASTDGK
-1115 DPMKVTLNI
+1115 
-1124 GGTEFVLNCVNNAT
+1124 
-1138 AVKASS
+1138 
-1144 TITVTGD
+1144 TITVKFNRDIADGATFTTDGDAVITGVTVSGKTATITLNNALATGKKITIGTVKDAVYAANTASGD
-1151 VAEPT
+1151 VY
-1156 VTKVEKLA
+1156 
-1164 TPTVTSITAVDALD
+1164 TA
-1178 NGYLDKATGAVDS
+1178 
-1191 IVVTFSEKVKAAP
+1191 
-1204 AISGTTLAFEA
+1204 
-1215 GVLAADGM
+1215 
-1223 SATYA
+1223 
-1228 VTTGL
+1228 
-1233 ANATATDTVT
+1233 
-1243 IAAEAIEAS
+1243 
-1252 SGCFNPTAVSYS
+1252 
-1264 VKGLTFTAQ
+1264 

>member
-1 MKKFLSLVLALVMT
+1 MT

-443 EKAEVKAVE
+443 EKAEVKTVE

-569 KNTANEYTLYRIESK
+569 KNTANEYTLYAIESK
-584 YDQKA
+584 YNQKA
-589 DSFSGITEV
+589 DSFSGKDTVV
-598 SVNGKVNPI
+598 SENGKVNPI
-607 MGTKLN
+607 KGTLN

-756 DVVVYGTGT
+756 DVVVYGTGS
-765 KASDPIKQSA
+765 SDIKQSA
-775 GTLVLAAGNNSTG
+775 GTLVLGAD

-833 TADTY
+833 TANTY

-863 ATTSNSGNGSNSAKG
+863 ATASNGNNNQNTNTEAGT
-878 EGSAT
+878 AT
-883 INYTVA
+883 VDYTVA

-895 YTINYTAPEY
+895 YKLNYTAPSY
-905 AADGAHATVKV
+905 VADNATVKFDL
-916 DVLANGKYFDT
+916 DVYASGKFYDTISYQNGKK
-927 LTIAKDL
+927 LSA
-934 KNGEFT
+934 GEFT
-940 YTGKDSGY
+940 VTDRAFGY
-948 PDDEELTFEIF
+948 PDDEELTFEMSNISF
-959 SEEFDE
+959 SAVKVEYKGTGAKVTGQD
-965 VVVNYVDAAGKAL
+965 KTL
-978 TVGGDKTAKFGSLK
+978 TVGTDTLDFTLDTTA
-992 VDLTSNDGTFKVT
+992 TSGTVNY
-1005 KVDGASVSES
+1005 
-1015 LPTADITAGTGTSL
+1015 
-1029 TVTAIDGTKAV
+1029 TVTQGKNTLKTGSIDLATSKV
-1040 TVTID
+1040 VSV
-1045 TTGLTTKTYTVA
+1045 TGLTITDDAAVVVTITGMDALTEMYKVTLPTVTGYTFSTIPAAAATTGVAVGTEVYVYVTADSAPAAYGVEVAVAGYDTVVLTDTTKTQVA
-1057 TISSAKALSALY
+1057 KITMSKDVTLTATATAIAALAQ
-1069 KTGTTTLY
+1069 
-1077 TGDGA
+1077 DGA
-1082 AITVTV
+1082 A
-1088 AASKDSGIKSGEKV
+1088 
-1102 GIEVTASAVAKTS
+1102 TASTDGK
-1115 DPMKVTLNI
+1115 
-1124 GGTEFVLNCVNNAT
+1124 
-1138 AVKASS
+1138 
-1144 TITVTGD
+1144 TITVKFNRDIADGATFTTDGDAVITGVTVSGKTATITLNNALATGKKITIGTVKDAVYAANTASGD
-1151 VAEPT
+1151 VY
-1156 VTKVEKLA
+1156 
-1164 TPTVTSITAVDALD
+1164 TA
-1178 NGYLDKATGAVDS
+1178 
-1191 IVVTFSEKVKAAP
+1191 
-1204 AISGTTLAFEA
+1204 
-1215 GVLAADGM
+1215 
-1223 SATYA
+1223 
-1228 VTTGL
+1228 
-1233 ANATATDTVT
+1233 
-1243 IAAEAIEAS
+1243 
-1252 SGCFNPTAVSYS
+1252 
-1264 VKGLTFTAQ
+1264 

>member
-443 EKAEVKAVE
+443 EKAEVKTVE

-569 KNTANEYTLYRIESK
+569 KNTANEYTLYAIESK
-584 YDQKA
+584 YNQKA
-589 DSFSGITEV
+589 DSFSGKDTVV
-598 SVNGKVNPI
+598 SENGKVNPI
-607 MGTKLN
+607 KGTLN

-756 DVVVYGTGT
+756 DVVVYGTGS
-765 KASDPIKQSA
+765 SDIKQSA
-775 GTLVLAAGNNSTG
+775 GTLVLGAD

-833 TADTY
+833 TANTY

-863 ATTSNSGNGSNSAKG
+863 ATASNGNNNQNTNTEAGT
-878 EGSAT
+878 AT
-883 INYTVA
+883 VDYTVA

-895 YTINYTAPEY
+895 YKLNYTAPSY
-905 AADGAHATVKV
+905 VADNATVKFDL
-916 DVLANGKYFDT
+916 DVYASGKFYDTISYQNGKK
-927 LTIAKDL
+927 LSA
-934 KNGEFT
+934 GEFT
-940 YTGKDSGY
+940 VTDRAFGY
-948 PDDEELTFEIF
+948 PDDEELTFEMSNISF
-959 SEEFDE
+959 SAVKVEYKGTGAKVTGQD
-965 VVVNYVDAAGKAL
+965 KTL
-978 TVGGDKTAKFGSLK
+978 TVGTDTLDFTLDTTATSGTVNYTVTQGKNTLKTGSIDLATSK
-992 VDLTSNDGTFKVT
+992 VVSVTDLTITDDAAVVVTITGMDALTELHKVT
-1005 KVDGASVSES
+1005 
-1015 LPTADITAGTGTSL
+1015 LPTVAGYTFSTIPAAAATTGVAVGTEVYVY
-1029 TVTAIDGTKAV
+1029 VTADSAPAAYGVEVAV
-1040 TVTID
+1040 AGYDTVVLTD
-1045 TTGLTTKTYTVA
+1045 TTKTQVA
-1057 TISSAKALSALY
+1057 KITMSKDVTLTATATAIAALAQ
-1069 KTGTTTLY
+1069 
-1077 TGDGA
+1077 DGA
-1082 AITVTV
+1082 A
-1088 AASKDSGIKSGEKV
+1088 
-1102 GIEVTASAVAKTS
+1102 TASTDGK
-1115 DPMKVTLNI
+1115 
-1124 GGTEFVLNCVNNAT
+1124 
-1138 AVKASS
+1138 
-1144 TITVTGD
+1144 TITVKFNRDIADGATFTTDGDAVITGVTVSGKTATITLNNALSSGKKITIGTVKDAVYAANTASGD
-1151 VAEPT
+1151 VY
-1156 VTKVEKLA
+1156 
-1164 TPTVTSITAVDALD
+1164 TA
-1178 NGYLDKATGAVDS
+1178 
-1191 IVVTFSEKVKAAP
+1191 
-1204 AISGTTLAFEA
+1204 
-1215 GVLAADGM
+1215 
-1223 SATYA
+1223 
-1228 VTTGL
+1228 
-1233 ANATATDTVT
+1233 
-1243 IAAEAIEAS
+1243 
-1252 SGCFNPTAVSYS
+1252 
-1264 VKGLTFTAQ
+1264 